1 MKVIFKIAE
10 EQRKSEKG
18 MKQLFNYICR
28 DKAVYKTCG
37 VGTPDEKKLAVDLFM
52 INKKRFK
59 KDVDEKY
66 RFLEHSMITFEA
78 GTDKDLIYKI
88 CEEFCEEA
96 YLEKGFNSFFVIH
109 EDKDN
114 PHAHILTDN
123 VNFLTGNM
131 LISLTEEQYKKSDKK
146 RQEKTEVV
154 VYEQRRELIQDICI
168 RNGYEIDEKEKYKY
182 MHEQKVKEGRTWL
195 KKNEFRT
202 IQDEKSW
209 RNVIKNKL
217 EEIYNREDLKEDN
230 IQDIAREY
238 GLQVTRHNADKK
250 SITFA
255 LTDEKGNP
263 SKKERIKLERLKEQE
278 QELLLRDDKTK
289 TNIFE
294 YDIFFKGREK
304 EEEKTR
310 EETIKVEA
318 PDDSHTELESDSK
331 TYNINK
337 TNNERNYIVDT
348 DEDKE
353 KDKKDFEKEKEYK
366 NKIEDFYE
374 KQEEIKANKIE
385 AQKKLDEQIK
395 ADEKNKLNKLDEA
408 NETLRRLSI
417 EEIERQERQE
427 KLKKARKYLFD
438 ELKDF
443 KVITDELEI
452 LDKENKIKYTEYNLY
467 NYNNAVVQVFESL
480 VNKIEFNNTEEEERG
495 KKIVK
500 NVYLF
505 SDKTSIKEN
514 LEALDELI
522 LDNKKYKEEKIEAP
536 DDSHTEL
543 ESDSKTY
550 NINKTNNERN
560 YIVDTDEDKEKD
572 KKDFEKEKEYKNK
585 IEDFYE
591 KQEEIKA
598 NKIEAQ
604 KKLDEQIKAD
614 EKNKLNKLDEA
625 NETLRRL
632 SIEEIERQERQ
643 EKLKKARKYLFDE
656 LKDFKVITDELE
668 ILDKE
673 NKIKYTEYNLYNY
686 NNAVVQVFESL
697 VNKIEFN
704 NTEEE
709 ERGKKIVKNVYL
721 FSDKTSIK
729 ENLEALDELILDNKK
744 YKEEKIEAP
753 DDSYTELGTDSKTY
767 NTSYEEEKI
776 EAPDNS
782 HTELESDST
791 TYNTSYEEEEK
802 VEAPDIDRILK
813 NIDLYEIVKTNEI
826 FDILPDFTIYNQDGT
841 LLYNSE
847 TQEINHSEASYYVK
861 DSKGEEYWDNMNFKD
876 IKEWSAIETLIVVC
890 GEEEYKGY
898 EDYAEKTIKNFLKN
912 NLDIAKALDNDKTL
926 ISNEEEIKLDKTED
940 KEIDF

>member
-536 DDSHTEL
+536 DDS
-543 ESDSKTY
+543 
-550 NINKTNNERN
+550 
-560 YIVDTDEDKEKD
+560 
-572 KKDFEKEKEYKNK
+572 
-585 IEDFYE
+585 
-591 KQEEIKA
+591 
-598 NKIEAQ
+598 
-604 KKLDEQIKAD
+604 
-614 EKNKLNKLDEA
+614 
-625 NETLRRL
+625 
-632 SIEEIERQERQ
+632 
-643 EKLKKARKYLFDE
+643 
-656 LKDFKVITDELE
+656 
-668 ILDKE
+668 
-673 NKIKYTEYNLYNY
+673 
-686 NNAVVQVFESL
+686 
-697 VNKIEFN
+697 
-704 NTEEE
+704 
-709 ERGKKIVKNVYL
+709 
-721 FSDKTSIK
+721 
-729 ENLEALDELILDNKK
+729 
-744 YKEEKIEAP
+744 
-753 DDSYTELGTDSKTY
+753 YTELGTDSKTY

-791 TYNTSYEEEEK
+791 TYNTSEEEKVEAPDDSYTELGTDTKTYNTSYEEEEK

>member
-18 MKQLFNYICR
+18 MKQLFNYIYR

-37 VGTPDEKKLAVDLFM
+37 VGVPDEKKLAVDLFM

-59 KDVDEKY
+59 KDVDEKF
-66 RFLEHSMITFEA
+66 RFLEHSIITFEA

-123 VNFLTGNM
+123 VNFITGNM
-131 LISLTEEQYKKSDKK
+131 LTSLTEKQYKSSDKK
-146 RQEKTEVV
+146 RQEKIEVV

-182 MHEQKVKEGRTWL
+182 MHQQKVKEGRTWL

-202 IQDEKSW
+202 IKDEKSW
-209 RNVIKNKL
+209 RNIIKNKL

-230 IQDIAREY
+230 IQDIAKEY
-238 GLQVTRHNADKK
+238 GLQVTRHNTDKK

-255 LTDEKGNP
+255 LVDEKGNP

-294 YDIFFKGREK
+294 YDIFFRGREK

-310 EETIKVEA
+310 EETIKIEA

-337 TNNERNYIVDT
+337 TNERNYIVDNN
-348 DEDKE
+348 EDKEKE

-374 KQEEIKANKIE
+374 KQEEIKKNKIE

-395 ADEKNKLNKLDEA
+395 TDEKNKLNKLDEA

-417 EEIERQERQE
+417 EEIERQKIEK
-427 KLKKARKYLFD
+427 KLKEARKYLFN

-443 KVITDELEI
+443 KVIIDELEI
-452 LDKENKIKYTEYNLY
+452 LDKEKKIKYTEYNLY

-505 SDKTSIKEN
+505 SDKTSIKES

-522 LDNKKYKEEKIEAP
+522 LDNKRYKEEKVEAPDNSYTELGTDTKTYNTYEEEKIEAP

-543 ESDSKTY
+543 
-550 NINKTNNERN
+550 
-560 YIVDTDEDKEKD
+560 
-572 KKDFEKEKEYKNK
+572 
-585 IEDFYE
+585 
-591 KQEEIKA
+591 
-598 NKIEAQ
+598 
-604 KKLDEQIKAD
+604 
-614 EKNKLNKLDEA
+614 
-625 NETLRRL
+625 
-632 SIEEIERQERQ
+632 
-643 EKLKKARKYLFDE
+643 
-656 LKDFKVITDELE
+656 
-668 ILDKE
+668 
-673 NKIKYTEYNLYNY
+673 
-686 NNAVVQVFESL
+686 
-697 VNKIEFN
+697 
-704 NTEEE
+704 
-709 ERGKKIVKNVYL
+709 
-721 FSDKTSIK
+721 
-729 ENLEALDELILDNKK
+729 
-744 YKEEKIEAP
+744 
-753 DDSYTELGTDSKTY
+753 GTDSTTY

-782 HTELESDST
+782 YTELGTDST
-791 TYNTSYEEEEK
+791 TYNTSYKEEK
-802 VEAPDIDRILK
+802 IEAPDIDKILK
-813 NIDLYEIVKTNEI
+813 NIDLYEIVKTNKI
-826 FDILPDFTIYNQDGT
+826 FDILPHFTIYNQDGT

-847 TQEINHSEASYYVK
+847 TEEINHSEASDYVK

-876 IKEWSAIETLIVVC
+876 IKQWSAIETLIVVC

-926 ISNEEEIKLDKTED
+926 ISNDKEEIKLNKRED
-940 KEIDF
+940 KEIDFN

>member
-37 VGTPDEKKLAVDLFM
+37 VGVPDEKNLAVDLFM

-59 KDVDEKY
+59 KDVDEKF

-123 VNFLTGNM
+123 VNFITGNM
-131 LISLTEEQYKKSDKK
+131 LTSLTEKQYKSSDKK
-146 RQEKTEVV
+146 RQEKIEVV

-182 MHEQKVKEGRTWL
+182 MHEQKVQEGRTWL

-202 IQDEKSW
+202 IKDEKSW
-209 RNVIKNKL
+209 RNIIKNKL

-230 IQDIAREY
+230 IQDIAKEY
-238 GLQVTRHNADKK
+238 GLQVTRHNTNKK

-289 TNIFE
+289 TNIFQ
-294 YDIFFKGREK
+294 YDIFFRGREK

-310 EETIKVEA
+310 EETIKIEA

-337 TNNERNYIVDT
+337 TNN
-348 DEDKE
+348 EDKE

-374 KQEEIKANKIE
+374 KQEEIKKNKIE

-395 ADEKNKLNKLDEA
+395 TDEKNKLNKLNEA

-417 EEIERQERQE
+417 EEIERQKIEK
-427 KLKKARKYLFD
+427 KLKEARKYLFN

-443 KVITDELEI
+443 KVIIDELEI
-452 LDKENKIKYTEYNLY
+452 LDKEKKIKYTEYNLY

-480 VNKIEFNNTEEEERG
+480 VNKIEFNNTKEEERG

-505 SDKTSIKEN
+505 SDKTSIKES

-522 LDNKKYKEEKIEAP
+522 LDNK
-536 DDSHTEL
+536 
-543 ESDSKTY
+543 
-550 NINKTNNERN
+550 R
-560 YIVDTDEDKEKD
+560 
-572 KKDFEKEKEYKNK
+572 
-585 IEDFYE
+585 
-591 KQEEIKA
+591 
-598 NKIEAQ
+598 
-604 KKLDEQIKAD
+604 
-614 EKNKLNKLDEA
+614 
-625 NETLRRL
+625 
-632 SIEEIERQERQ
+632 
-643 EKLKKARKYLFDE
+643 
-656 LKDFKVITDELE
+656 
-668 ILDKE
+668 
-673 NKIKYTEYNLYNY
+673 
-686 NNAVVQVFESL
+686 
-697 VNKIEFN
+697 
-704 NTEEE
+704 
-709 ERGKKIVKNVYL
+709 
-721 FSDKTSIK
+721 
-729 ENLEALDELILDNKK
+729 

-753 DDSYTELGTDSKTY
+753 DDSYTELGTDSTTYNTYKEEKVEAPDDSYTELGTDSKTY
-767 NTSYEEEKI
+767 NTYEEEKVEAPDNSYIELGTDSTTYNTYKEEKVEAPDNSYIELGTDSKTYNTYEEEKI

-782 HTELESDST
+782 YTELGTDSKTYNTYEEEKIEAPDNSYTELGTDST
-791 TYNTSYEEEEK
+791 TYNTYKEEK

-813 NIDLYEIVKTNEI
+813 NIDLYEIVKTNKI
-826 FDILPDFTIYNQDGT
+826 FDILPHFTIYNQDGT

-847 TQEINHSEASYYVK
+847 TQEINDSEASDYVK

-876 IKEWSAIETLIVVC
+876 IKKWSAIETLIVVS

-898 EDYAEKTIKNFLKN
+898 QDYAEKTIKNFLKN
-912 NLDIAKALDNDKTL
+912 NLDIAKALDKTL
-926 ISNEEEIKLDKTED
+926 ISNDKQEIKLNKTKD
-940 KEIDF
+940 KEIDFN

>member
-37 VGTPDEKKLAVDLFM
+37 VGVPDEKKLAVDLFM

-123 VNFLTGNM
+123 VNFITGNM
-131 LISLTEEQYKKSDKK
+131 LTSLTEKQYKSSDKK
-146 RQEKTEVV
+146 RQEKIEVV

-182 MHEQKVKEGRTWL
+182 MHEQKLKEGRTWL

-209 RNVIKNKL
+209 RNIIKNKL

-230 IQDIAREY
+230 IQDIAKEY
-238 GLQVTRHNADKK
+238 GLQVTRHNTDKK

-263 SKKERIKLERLKEQE
+263 SKERIKLERLKEQE

-294 YDIFFKGREK
+294 YDIFFRGREK

-310 EETIKVEA
+310 EETIKIEA

-337 TNNERNYIVDT
+337 TNERNYIVDT

-374 KQEEIKANKIE
+374 KQEEIKKNKIE

-395 ADEKNKLNKLDEA
+395 TDEKNKLNKLNEA

-417 EEIERQERQE
+417 EEIERQEIE
-427 KLKKARKYLFD
+427 KKLKKARKYLFD

-480 VNKIEFNNTEEEERG
+480 VNKIEFNNTKEEERG

-505 SDKTSIKEN
+505 SDKTSIKES

-522 LDNKKYKEEKIEAP
+522 LDNKRYKEEKVEAP
-536 DDSHTEL
+536 D
-543 ESDSKTY
+543 
-550 NINKTNNERN
+550 N
-560 YIVDTDEDKEKD
+560 
-572 KKDFEKEKEYKNK
+572 
-585 IEDFYE
+585 
-591 KQEEIKA
+591 
-598 NKIEAQ
+598 
-604 KKLDEQIKAD
+604 
-614 EKNKLNKLDEA
+614 
-625 NETLRRL
+625 
-632 SIEEIERQERQ
+632 
-643 EKLKKARKYLFDE
+643 
-656 LKDFKVITDELE
+656 
-668 ILDKE
+668 
-673 NKIKYTEYNLYNY
+673 
-686 NNAVVQVFESL
+686 
-697 VNKIEFN
+697 
-704 NTEEE
+704 
-709 ERGKKIVKNVYL
+709 
-721 FSDKTSIK
+721 
-729 ENLEALDELILDNKK
+729 
-744 YKEEKIEAP
+744 
-753 DDSYTELGTDSKTY
+753 SYTELGTDSKTY

-776 EAPDNS
+776 ETPDNS
-782 HTELESDST
+782 YIELGTDT
-791 TYNTSYEEEEK
+791 KTYNTSYEEEKIETPDNSYTELGTDSKTYNTYEEEK
-802 VEAPDIDRILK
+802 VEAPDIDKILK
-813 NIDLYEIVKTNEI
+813 NIDLYEIVKTNKI

-847 TQEINHSEASYYVK
+847 TQEINDSEASDYVK

-876 IKEWSAIETLIVVC
+876 IKEWSEIETLIVVS

-898 EDYAEKTIKNFLKN
+898 QDYAEKTIKNFLKN
-912 NLDIAKALDNDKTL
+912 NLDIAKALDKIL
-926 ISNEEEIKLDKTED
+926 ISNDKQEIKLNKTED
-940 KEIDF
+940 KEIDFFK

>member
-37 VGTPDEKKLAVDLFM
+37 VGVPDEKKLAVDLFM

-59 KDVDEKY
+59 KDVDEKF
-66 RFLEHSMITFEA
+66 RFLEHSIITFEA

-123 VNFLTGNM
+123 VNFITGNM
-131 LISLTEEQYKKSDKK
+131 LTSLTEKQYKSSDKK
-146 RQEKTEVV
+146 RQEKIEVV

-209 RNVIKNKL
+209 RNIIKNKL
-217 EEIYNREDLKEDN
+217 EEIYNREDLKENN
-230 IQDIAREY
+230 IQDIAKEY
-238 GLQVTRHNADKK
+238 GLQVTRHNTDKK

-255 LTDEKGNP
+255 LVDEKGNP

-337 TNNERNYIVDT
+337 TNNERNY
-348 DEDKE
+348 
-353 KDKKDFEKEKEYK
+353 
-366 NKIEDFYE
+366 
-374 KQEEIKANKIE
+374 
-385 AQKKLDEQIK
+385 
-395 ADEKNKLNKLDEA
+395 
-408 NETLRRLSI
+408 
-417 EEIERQERQE
+417 
-427 KLKKARKYLFD
+427 
-438 ELKDF
+438 
-443 KVITDELEI
+443 
-452 LDKENKIKYTEYNLY
+452 
-467 NYNNAVVQVFESL
+467 
-480 VNKIEFNNTEEEERG
+480 
-495 KKIVK
+495 
-500 NVYLF
+500 
-505 SDKTSIKEN
+505 
-514 LEALDELI
+514 
-522 LDNKKYKEEKIEAP
+522 
-536 DDSHTEL
+536 
-543 ESDSKTY
+543 
-550 NINKTNNERN
+550 
-560 YIVDTDEDKEKD
+560 VDTDEDKEKD

-791 TYNTSYEEEEK
+791 TYNTSEEEKVEAPDDSYTELGTDTKTYNTSYEEEEKVEAPDNSYTELGTDTKTYNTSYEEEEK

>member
-37 VGTPDEKKLAVDLFM
+37 VGVPDEKKLAVDLFM

-123 VNFLTGNM
+123 VNFITGNM
-131 LISLTEEQYKKSDKK
+131 LISLTEKQYKSSDKK
-146 RQEKTEVV
+146 RQEKIEVV

-209 RNVIKNKL
+209 RNIIKNKL

-238 GLQVTRHNADKK
+238 GLQVTRHNTDKK

-255 LTDEKGNP
+255 LVDEKGNP

-294 YDIFFKGREK
+294 YDIFFKGGEK

-318 PDDSHTELESDSK
+318 P
-331 TYNINK
+331 
-337 TNNERNYIVDT
+337 

-443 KVITDELEI
+443 KVITDELQI
-452 LDKENKIKYTEYNLY
+452 LDKENKIKYTEYNFY
-467 NYNNAVVQVFESL
+467 NYDKAVVQVFESL

-500 NVYLF
+500 NICAY
-505 SDKTSIKEN
+505 SGKTSIKEN

-522 LDNKKYKEEKIEAP
+522 SDNKKYKEEK
-536 DDSHTEL
+536 
-543 ESDSKTY
+543 
-550 NINKTNNERN
+550 
-560 YIVDTDEDKEKD
+560 V
-572 KKDFEKEKEYKNK
+572 
-585 IEDFYE
+585 
-591 KQEEIKA
+591 
-598 NKIEAQ
+598 
-604 KKLDEQIKAD
+604 
-614 EKNKLNKLDEA
+614 
-625 NETLRRL
+625 
-632 SIEEIERQERQ
+632 
-643 EKLKKARKYLFDE
+643 
-656 LKDFKVITDELE
+656 
-668 ILDKE
+668 
-673 NKIKYTEYNLYNY
+673 
-686 NNAVVQVFESL
+686 
-697 VNKIEFN
+697 
-704 NTEEE
+704 
-709 ERGKKIVKNVYL
+709 
-721 FSDKTSIK
+721 
-729 ENLEALDELILDNKK
+729 
-744 YKEEKIEAP
+744 EAP

-767 NTSYEEEKI
+767 NTSYEEE
-776 EAPDNS
+776 
-782 HTELESDST
+782 
-791 TYNTSYEEEEK
+791 EK
-802 VEAPDIDRILK
+802 VEAPDIDIDRILK

-898 EDYAEKTIKNFLKN
+898 QDYAEKTIKNFLKN

-926 ISNEEEIKLDKTED
+926 ISNKEEIKLDKTED
-940 KEIDF
+940 KEIDFLK

>member
-37 VGTPDEKKLAVDLFM
+37 VGVPDEKKLAVDLFM

-230 IQDIAREY
+230 IQDIAKEY
-238 GLQVTRHNADKK
+238 GLQVTRHNTDKK

-255 LTDEKGNP
+255 LVDEKGNP

-337 TNNERNYIVDT
+337 TNERNYIVDT

-374 KQEEIKANKIE
+374 KQEEIKKNKIE

-395 ADEKNKLNKLDEA
+395 TDEKNKLNKLDEA

-417 EEIERQERQE
+417 EEIERQERQQ
-427 KLKKARKYLFD
+427 KLKKARKYVFD

-443 KVITDELEI
+443 KVITDELQI
-452 LDKENKIKYTEYNLY
+452 LDKENKIKYTEYNFY

-522 LDNKKYKEEKIEAP
+522 LDNKKYKEEK
-536 DDSHTEL
+536 
-543 ESDSKTY
+543 
-550 NINKTNNERN
+550 
-560 YIVDTDEDKEKD
+560 V
-572 KKDFEKEKEYKNK
+572 
-585 IEDFYE
+585 
-591 KQEEIKA
+591 
-598 NKIEAQ
+598 
-604 KKLDEQIKAD
+604 
-614 EKNKLNKLDEA
+614 
-625 NETLRRL
+625 
-632 SIEEIERQERQ
+632 
-643 EKLKKARKYLFDE
+643 
-656 LKDFKVITDELE
+656 
-668 ILDKE
+668 
-673 NKIKYTEYNLYNY
+673 
-686 NNAVVQVFESL
+686 
-697 VNKIEFN
+697 
-704 NTEEE
+704 
-709 ERGKKIVKNVYL
+709 
-721 FSDKTSIK
+721 
-729 ENLEALDELILDNKK
+729 
-744 YKEEKIEAP
+744 EAP
-753 DDSYTELGTDSKTY
+753 DDSYTELGTDTKTY
-767 NTSYEEEKI
+767 NTSYK
-776 EAPDNS
+776 
-782 HTELESDST
+782 
-791 TYNTSYEEEEK
+791 EEK

-861 DSKGEEYWDNMNFKD
+861 DSKGEEFWDNMNFKD

-898 EDYAEKTIKNFLKN
+898 QDYAEKTIKNFLKN
-912 NLDIAKALDNDKTL
+912 NLDIAKALDDKTL
-926 ISNEEEIKLDKTED
+926 ISNDKEEIKLNKRED
-940 KEIDF
+940 KEIDFN

>member
-427 KLKKARKYLFD
+427 RQEKLKKARKYLFD

-452 LDKENKIKYTEYNLY
+452 LDKENKIKY
-467 NYNNAVVQVFESL
+467 
-480 VNKIEFNNTEEEERG
+480 TEEEERG

-522 LDNKKYKEEKIEAP
+522 LDNKKYKEEKVETP
-536 DDSHTEL
+536 DNSYTEL
-543 ESDSKTY
+543 GIDSKTY
-550 NINKTNNERN
+550 NTS
-560 YIVDTDEDKEKD
+560 Y
-572 KKDFEKEKEYKNK
+572 
-585 IEDFYE
+585 
-591 KQEEIKA
+591 
-598 NKIEAQ
+598 
-604 KKLDEQIKAD
+604 
-614 EKNKLNKLDEA
+614 
-625 NETLRRL
+625 
-632 SIEEIERQERQ
+632 
-643 EKLKKARKYLFDE
+643 
-656 LKDFKVITDELE
+656 
-668 ILDKE
+668 
-673 NKIKYTEYNLYNY
+673 
-686 NNAVVQVFESL
+686 
-697 VNKIEFN
+697 
-704 NTEEE
+704 EEE
-709 ERGKKIVKNVYL
+709 KV
-721 FSDKTSIK
+721 
-729 ENLEALDELILDNKK
+729 
-744 YKEEKIEAP
+744 EAP
-753 DDSYTELGTDSKTY
+753 DNSHTELGTDSKTY
-767 NTSYEEEKI
+767 NTS
-776 EAPDNS
+776 
-782 HTELESDST
+782 
-791 TYNTSYEEEEK
+791 EEEK

-813 NIDLYEIVKTNEI
+813 NIDIYEIVKTNKI
-826 FDILPDFTIYNQDGT
+826 FDILPHFTIYNQDGT

-847 TQEINHSEASYYVK
+847 TEEINHSEASDYVK
-861 DSKGEEYWDNMNFKD
+861 DSKGEEFWDNMNFKD

-898 EDYAEKTIKNFLKN
+898 QDYAEKTIKNFLKN

-926 ISNEEEIKLDKTED
+926 ISNDKEEIKLNKTED
-940 KEIDF
+940 KEIDFN

>member
-37 VGTPDEKKLAVDLFM
+37 VGVPDEKKLAVDLFM

-230 IQDIAREY
+230 IQDIVKEY
-238 GLQVTRHNADKK
+238 GLQVTRHNTDKK

-255 LTDEKGNP
+255 LVDEKGNP

-278 QELLLRDDKTK
+278 QEFLLRDDKTK

-337 TNNERNYIVDT
+337 TNERNYIVDT

-374 KQEEIKANKIE
+374 KQEEIKKNKIE

-395 ADEKNKLNKLDEA
+395 TDEKNKLNKLDEA

-417 EEIERQERQE
+417 EEIERQERQQ
-427 KLKKARKYLFD
+427 KLKKARKYVFD

-443 KVITDELEI
+443 KVITDELQI
-452 LDKENKIKYTEYNLY
+452 LDKENKIKYTEYNFY

-522 LDNKKYKEEKIEAP
+522 LDNKKYKEEK
-536 DDSHTEL
+536 
-543 ESDSKTY
+543 
-550 NINKTNNERN
+550 
-560 YIVDTDEDKEKD
+560 V
-572 KKDFEKEKEYKNK
+572 
-585 IEDFYE
+585 
-591 KQEEIKA
+591 
-598 NKIEAQ
+598 
-604 KKLDEQIKAD
+604 
-614 EKNKLNKLDEA
+614 
-625 NETLRRL
+625 
-632 SIEEIERQERQ
+632 
-643 EKLKKARKYLFDE
+643 
-656 LKDFKVITDELE
+656 
-668 ILDKE
+668 
-673 NKIKYTEYNLYNY
+673 
-686 NNAVVQVFESL
+686 
-697 VNKIEFN
+697 
-704 NTEEE
+704 
-709 ERGKKIVKNVYL
+709 
-721 FSDKTSIK
+721 
-729 ENLEALDELILDNKK
+729 
-744 YKEEKIEAP
+744 EAP

-767 NTSYEEEKI
+767 NTSYEEEEV

-782 HTELESDST
+782 YTELGTDT
-791 TYNTSYEEEEK
+791 KTYNTSYKEEK

-841 LLYNSE
+841 LLYNNE

-861 DSKGEEYWDNMNFKD
+861 DSKGEEFWDNMNFKD

-898 EDYAEKTIKNFLKN
+898 QDYAEKTIKNFLKN
-912 NLDIAKALDNDKTL
+912 NLDIAKALDDKTL
-926 ISNEEEIKLDKTED
+926 ISNDKEEIKLNKRED
-940 KEIDF
+940 KEIDFN

>member
-1 MKVIFKIAE
+1 MQVIYKIAE
-10 EQRKSEKG
+10 KQRKTRAG
-18 MKQLFNYICR
+18 FMQLMDYISR
-28 DKAVYKTCG
+28 DSFKTFG
-37 VGTPDEKKLAVDLFM
+37 VGTSD
-52 INKKRFK
+52 NKNIAIKH
-59 KDVDEKY
+59 Y
-66 RFLEHSMITFEA
+66 LSN
-78 GTDKDLIYKI
+78 KDLHKKNRDGKDRFTYHVMASFGVDVPIETVI
-88 CEEFCEEA
+88 EIMEEFCTDNF
-96 YLEKGFNSFFVIH
+96 YDKGFNSFFAIHTDTNNIHCHVI
-109 EDKDN
+109 
-114 PHAHILTDN
+114 ADN
-123 VNFLTGNM
+123 VNFETGNM
-131 LISLTEEQYKKSDKK
+131 IHSVTEKQYESMSQKKKDKA
-146 RQEKTEVV
+146 ETF
-154 VYEQRRELIQDICI
+154 VYEHQRKLFEDICI
-168 RNGYEIDEKEKYKY
+168 KHGLDISLEERYEY

-209 RNVIKNKL
+209 RNIIKNKL

-417 EEIERQERQE
+417 EEIERQEIQK
-427 KLKKARKYLFD
+427 KLKKAKKYLFD

-443 KVITDELEI
+443 KVITDELKI
-452 LDKENKIKYTEYNLY
+452 LDKENKIKYTEYNFY
-467 NYNNAVVQVFESL
+467 NYDKAVVQVFESL
-480 VNKIEFNNTEEEERG
+480 VNKIEFNNIEEEERG

-500 NVYLF
+500 NIYAY
-505 SDKTSIKEN
+505 SDKTSIKDN

-522 LDNKKYKEEKIEAP
+522 
-536 DDSHTEL
+536 S
-543 ESDSKTY
+543 
-550 NINKTNNERN
+550 
-560 YIVDTDEDKEKD
+560 
-572 KKDFEKEKEYKNK
+572 
-585 IEDFYE
+585 
-591 KQEEIKA
+591 
-598 NKIEAQ
+598 
-604 KKLDEQIKAD
+604 
-614 EKNKLNKLDEA
+614 
-625 NETLRRL
+625 
-632 SIEEIERQERQ
+632 
-643 EKLKKARKYLFDE
+643 
-656 LKDFKVITDELE
+656 
-668 ILDKE
+668 
-673 NKIKYTEYNLYNY
+673 
-686 NNAVVQVFESL
+686 
-697 VNKIEFN
+697 
-704 NTEEE
+704 
-709 ERGKKIVKNVYL
+709 
-721 FSDKTSIK
+721 
-729 ENLEALDELILDNKK
+729 DNKK

-753 DDSYTELGTDSKTY
+753 DDSY
-767 NTSYEEEKI
+767 I
-776 EAPDNS
+776 
-782 HTELESDST
+782 ELESDT
-791 TYNTSYEEEEK
+791 KTYNTSYEEEEK
-802 VEAPDIDRILK
+802 VEAPDDSYTELGTDTKTYNTSYKEEKVEAPDIDIDRILK

-876 IKEWSAIETLIVVC
+876 IKEWSEIETLIVVC

-912 NLDIAKALDNDKTL
+912 NLDIAKALDDKTL
-926 ISNEEEIKLDKTED
+926 ISNDKQEIKLDKMED
-940 KEIDF
+940 KEIDFN

>member
-37 VGTPDEKKLAVDLFM
+37 VGVPDEKKLAVDLFM

-230 IQDIAREY
+230 IQDIAKEY
-238 GLQVTRHNADKK
+238 GLQVTRHNTDKK

-255 LTDEKGNP
+255 LVDEKGNP

-536 DDSHTEL
+536 DDS
-543 ESDSKTY
+543 
-550 NINKTNNERN
+550 
-560 YIVDTDEDKEKD
+560 
-572 KKDFEKEKEYKNK
+572 
-585 IEDFYE
+585 
-591 KQEEIKA
+591 
-598 NKIEAQ
+598 
-604 KKLDEQIKAD
+604 
-614 EKNKLNKLDEA
+614 
-625 NETLRRL
+625 
-632 SIEEIERQERQ
+632 
-643 EKLKKARKYLFDE
+643 
-656 LKDFKVITDELE
+656 
-668 ILDKE
+668 
-673 NKIKYTEYNLYNY
+673 
-686 NNAVVQVFESL
+686 
-697 VNKIEFN
+697 
-704 NTEEE
+704 
-709 ERGKKIVKNVYL
+709 
-721 FSDKTSIK
+721 
-729 ENLEALDELILDNKK
+729 
-744 YKEEKIEAP
+744 
-753 DDSYTELGTDSKTY
+753 YTELGTDSKTY

-791 TYNTSYEEEEK
+791 TYNTSEEEKVEAPDDSYTELGTDTKTYNTSYEEEEKVEAPDNSYTELGTDTKTYNTSYEEEEK
-802 VEAPDIDRILK
+802 VEAPDIELK

>member
-37 VGTPDEKKLAVDLFM
+37 VGVPDEKKLAVDLFM

-59 KDVDEKY
+59 KDIDEKF

-123 VNFLTGNM
+123 VNFITGNM
-131 LISLTEEQYKKSDKK
+131 LTSLTEKQYKSSDKK
-146 RQEKTEVV
+146 RQEKIEVV

-209 RNVIKNKL
+209 RNIIKNKL
-217 EEIYNREDLKEDN
+217 EEIYNREDLKENN
-230 IQDIAREY
+230 IQDIAKEY
-238 GLQVTRHNADKK
+238 GLQVTRHNTDKK

-255 LTDEKGNP
+255 LVDEKGNP

-294 YDIFFKGREK
+294 YDIFFRGREK

-310 EETIKVEA
+310 EETI
-318 PDDSHTELESDSK
+318 
-331 TYNINK
+331 
-337 TNNERNYIVDT
+337 
-348 DEDKE
+348 
-353 KDKKDFEKEKEYK
+353 
-366 NKIEDFYE
+366 
-374 KQEEIKANKIE
+374 
-385 AQKKLDEQIK
+385 
-395 ADEKNKLNKLDEA
+395 
-408 NETLRRLSI
+408 
-417 EEIERQERQE
+417 
-427 KLKKARKYLFD
+427 
-438 ELKDF
+438 
-443 KVITDELEI
+443 
-452 LDKENKIKYTEYNLY
+452 
-467 NYNNAVVQVFESL
+467 
-480 VNKIEFNNTEEEERG
+480 
-495 KKIVK
+495 
-500 NVYLF
+500 
-505 SDKTSIKEN
+505 
-514 LEALDELI
+514 
-522 LDNKKYKEEKIEAP
+522 KIEAP

-591 KQEEIKA
+591 KQEEIKK

-604 KKLDEQIKAD
+604 KKLDEQIKTD
-614 EKNKLNKLDEA
+614 EKNKLNKLNEA

-632 SIEEIERQERQ
+632 SIEEIERQEIQ
-643 EKLKKARKYLFDE
+643 KKLKKAREYVFDK
-656 LKDFKVITDELE
+656 LKDFKIITDELE

-673 NKIKYTEYNLYNY
+673 KKIKYTEYNLYNY

-709 ERGKKIVKNVYL
+709 KRGKKIVKNVYL

-753 DDSYTELGTDSKTY
+753 DNSYTELGTDTKTY

-782 HTELESDST
+782 YTELETDSK
-791 TYNTSYEEEEK
+791 TYNTYKEEK
-802 VEAPDIDRILK
+802 VEAPNNSYTELGTDSKTYNTYKEEKVEAPNNSYTELGTDSKTYNTYKEEKIEAPDIDIDRILK
-813 NIDLYEIVKTNEI
+813 NIDIYEIVKTNKI
-826 FDILPDFTIYNQDGT
+826 FDILPDFTIYNHEGT
-841 LLYNSE
+841 LLYNNQTE
-847 TQEINHSEASYYVK
+847 EINHSEASDYVK
-861 DSKGEEYWDNMNFKD
+861 DSKGEEYWNNMNFKD

-898 EDYAEKTIKNFLKN
+898 QDYAEKTIKNFLKN
-912 NLDIAKALDNDKTL
+912 NLDIAKALDKTL
-926 ISNEEEIKLDKTED
+926 ISNDKQEIKLNKTED
-940 KEIDF
+940 KEIDFFK

>member
-37 VGTPDEKKLAVDLFM
+37 VGVPDEKKLAVDLFM

-123 VNFLTGNM
+123 VNFITGNM
-131 LISLTEEQYKKSDKK
+131 LISLTEKQYKSSDKK
-146 RQEKTEVV
+146 RQEKIEVV

-209 RNVIKNKL
+209 RNIIKNKL

-238 GLQVTRHNADKK
+238 GLQVTRHNTDKK

-255 LTDEKGNP
+255 LVDEKGNP

-294 YDIFFKGREK
+294 YDIFFKGGEK

-318 PDDSHTELESDSK
+318 P
-331 TYNINK
+331 
-337 TNNERNYIVDT
+337 

-443 KVITDELEI
+443 KVITDELQI
-452 LDKENKIKYTEYNLY
+452 LDKENKIKYTEYNFY
-467 NYNNAVVQVFESL
+467 NYDKAVVQVFESL

-500 NVYLF
+500 NICAY
-505 SDKTSIKEN
+505 SGKTSIKEN

-522 LDNKKYKEEKIEAP
+522 SDNKKYKEEKVEAP
-536 DDSHTEL
+536 DDSYTEL
-543 ESDSKTY
+543 GTDSKTY
-550 NINKTNNERN
+550 NTS
-560 YIVDTDEDKEKD
+560 Y
-572 KKDFEKEKEYKNK
+572 
-585 IEDFYE
+585 
-591 KQEEIKA
+591 
-598 NKIEAQ
+598 
-604 KKLDEQIKAD
+604 
-614 EKNKLNKLDEA
+614 
-625 NETLRRL
+625 
-632 SIEEIERQERQ
+632 
-643 EKLKKARKYLFDE
+643 
-656 LKDFKVITDELE
+656 
-668 ILDKE
+668 
-673 NKIKYTEYNLYNY
+673 
-686 NNAVVQVFESL
+686 
-697 VNKIEFN
+697 
-704 NTEEE
+704 EEE
-709 ERGKKIVKNVYL
+709 EKVEAPDDSYTELGT
-721 FSDKTSIK
+721 DTKTYNTSY
-729 ENLEALDELILDNKK
+729 EE
-744 YKEEKIEAP
+744 EEKVEAPDDSYTELGTDTKTYNTSYEEEEKVEAP

-767 NTSYEEEKI
+767 NTSYEEEKV
-776 EAPDNS
+776 ETPDNS
-782 HTELESDST
+782 YAELGTDST
-791 TYNTSYEEEEK
+791 TYNTSYEEEK
-802 VEAPDIDRILK
+802 IEAPDIDKILK
-813 NIDLYEIVKTNEI
+813 NIDLYEIVKTNKI
-826 FDILPDFTIYNQDGT
+826 FDILPHFTIYNQDGT

-847 TQEINHSEASYYVK
+847 TEEINHSEASDYVK

-876 IKEWSAIETLIVVC
+876 IKEWSEIETLIVVC

-912 NLDIAKALDNDKTL
+912 NLDIAKALDDKTL
-926 ISNEEEIKLDKTED
+926 ISNDKQEIKLDKMED
-940 KEIDF
+940 KEIDFN

>member
-37 VGTPDEKKLAVDLFM
+37 VGVPDEKKLAVDLFM

-59 KDVDEKY
+59 KDIDEKF

-230 IQDIAREY
+230 IQDIAKEY
-238 GLQVTRHNADKK
+238 GLQVTRHNTDKK

-255 LTDEKGNP
+255 LVDEKGNP

-331 TYNINK
+331 TYNIN
-337 TNNERNYIVDT
+337 DT

-374 KQEEIKANKIE
+374 KQEEIKKNKIE

-395 ADEKNKLNKLDEA
+395 TDEKNKLNKLDEA

-417 EEIERQERQE
+417 EEIERQETE
-427 KLKKARKYLFD
+427 KKLKKARKYLFD

-452 LDKENKIKYTEYNLY
+452 LDKENKIKYTEYNFY
-467 NYNNAVVQVFESL
+467 NYDKAVVQVFESL

-500 NVYLF
+500 NICAY
-505 SDKTSIKEN
+505 SHKTSIKEN

-522 LDNKKYKEEKIEAP
+522 SDNKKYKEEKVEAP
-536 DDSHTEL
+536 D
-543 ESDSKTY
+543 
-550 NINKTNNERN
+550 N
-560 YIVDTDEDKEKD
+560 
-572 KKDFEKEKEYKNK
+572 
-585 IEDFYE
+585 
-591 KQEEIKA
+591 
-598 NKIEAQ
+598 
-604 KKLDEQIKAD
+604 
-614 EKNKLNKLDEA
+614 
-625 NETLRRL
+625 
-632 SIEEIERQERQ
+632 
-643 EKLKKARKYLFDE
+643 
-656 LKDFKVITDELE
+656 
-668 ILDKE
+668 
-673 NKIKYTEYNLYNY
+673 
-686 NNAVVQVFESL
+686 
-697 VNKIEFN
+697 
-704 NTEEE
+704 
-709 ERGKKIVKNVYL
+709 
-721 FSDKTSIK
+721 
-729 ENLEALDELILDNKK
+729 
-744 YKEEKIEAP
+744 
-753 DDSYTELGTDSKTY
+753 SYTELGTDTKTYNTSYEEEKVEAPDNSYTELETDTKTY

-776 EAPDNS
+776 ETPDDS
-782 HTELESDST
+782 YTELGTDST
-791 TYNTSYEEEEK
+791 TYNTSYEEEK
-802 VEAPDIDRILK
+802 IEAPDIDRILK
-813 NIDLYEIVKTNEI
+813 NIDLYEIVKTNKI
-826 FDILPDFTIYNQDGT
+826 FDILPHFTIYNQDGT

-847 TQEINHSEASYYVK
+847 TQEINDSEASDYVK

-876 IKEWSAIETLIVVC
+876 IKEWSEIETLIVVC

-940 KEIDF
+940 KEIDFN

>member
-37 VGTPDEKKLAVDLFM
+37 VGVPDEKKLAVDLFM

-59 KDVDEKY
+59 KDTDEKF
-66 RFLEHSMITFEA
+66 RFLEHSIITFEA

-88 CEEFCEEA
+88 TEEFCEEA

-182 MHEQKVKEGRTWL
+182 MHEQKQKEGRTWL

-209 RNVIKNKL
+209 RNIIKNKL

-230 IQDIAREY
+230 IQDIVKEY
-238 GLQVTRHNADKK
+238 GLQVTRHNTDKK

-255 LTDEKGNP
+255 LVDEKGNP

-278 QELLLRDDKTK
+278 QELLLRDDKSKSK

-310 EETIKVEA
+310 EETIKIEA

-331 TYNINK
+331 TYNIN
-337 TNNERNYIVDT
+337 DT

-374 KQEEIKANKIE
+374 KQEEIKKNKIE

-395 ADEKNKLNKLDEA
+395 TDEKNKLNKLDEA

-417 EEIERQERQE
+417 EEIERQQ

-443 KVITDELEI
+443 KVITDELQI
-452 LDKENKIKYTEYNLY
+452 LDKENKIKYTEYNFY
-467 NYNNAVVQVFESL
+467 NYDKAVVQVFESL

-500 NVYLF
+500 NICAY
-505 SDKTSIKEN
+505 SHKTSIKEN

-522 LDNKKYKEEKIEAP
+522 
-536 DDSHTEL
+536 S
-543 ESDSKTY
+543 
-550 NINKTNNERN
+550 
-560 YIVDTDEDKEKD
+560 
-572 KKDFEKEKEYKNK
+572 
-585 IEDFYE
+585 
-591 KQEEIKA
+591 
-598 NKIEAQ
+598 
-604 KKLDEQIKAD
+604 
-614 EKNKLNKLDEA
+614 
-625 NETLRRL
+625 
-632 SIEEIERQERQ
+632 
-643 EKLKKARKYLFDE
+643 
-656 LKDFKVITDELE
+656 
-668 ILDKE
+668 
-673 NKIKYTEYNLYNY
+673 
-686 NNAVVQVFESL
+686 
-697 VNKIEFN
+697 
-704 NTEEE
+704 
-709 ERGKKIVKNVYL
+709 
-721 FSDKTSIK
+721 
-729 ENLEALDELILDNKK
+729 DNKK

-753 DDSYTELGTDSKTY
+753 DDSYTELGTDSTTYNTSYEEEKVEAPDDSYTELGTDTKTY
-767 NTSYEEEKI
+767 NTSYEEEKV
-776 EAPDNS
+776 EAPDDS
-782 HTELESDST
+782 HTELGTDSKT
-791 TYNTSYEEEEK
+791 YNTSYEEEKVETPDDSYTELGTDSKTYNTSYEEEEK
-802 VEAPDIDRILK
+802 VEAPDIDIDRILK
-813 NIDLYEIVKTNEI
+813 NIDLYEIVKTNKI
-826 FDILPDFTIYNQDGT
+826 FDILPHFTIYNQDGT

-847 TQEINHSEASYYVK
+847 TEEINHSEASDYVK
-861 DSKGEEYWDNMNFKD
+861 DSKGEEFWDNMNFKD

-890 GEEEYKGY
+890 GEEEYRGY

-912 NLDIAKALDNDKTL
+912 NLDIAKALDDKTL
-926 ISNEEEIKLDKTED
+926 ISNDKEEIKLNKTED
-940 KEIDF
+940 KEIDFN

>member
-37 VGTPDEKKLAVDLFM
+37 VGVPDEKNLAVDLFM

-59 KDVDEKY
+59 KDVDEKF

-123 VNFLTGNM
+123 VNFITGNM
-131 LISLTEEQYKKSDKK
+131 LTSLTEKQYKSSDKK
-146 RQEKTEVV
+146 RQEKIEVV

-182 MHEQKVKEGRTWL
+182 MHEQKVQEGRTWL

-202 IQDEKSW
+202 IKDEKSW
-209 RNVIKNKL
+209 RNIIKNKL

-230 IQDIAREY
+230 IQDIAKEY
-238 GLQVTRHNADKK
+238 GLQVTRHNTNKK

-289 TNIFE
+289 TNIFQ
-294 YDIFFKGREK
+294 YDIFFRGREK

-310 EETIKVEA
+310 EETIKIEA

-337 TNNERNYIVDT
+337 TNN
-348 DEDKE
+348 EDKE

-374 KQEEIKANKIE
+374 KQEEIKKNKIE

-395 ADEKNKLNKLDEA
+395 TDEKNKLNKLNEA

-417 EEIERQERQE
+417 EEIERQKIEK
-427 KLKKARKYLFD
+427 KLKEARKYLFN

-443 KVITDELEI
+443 KVIIDELEI
-452 LDKENKIKYTEYNLY
+452 LDKEKKIKYTEYNLY

-480 VNKIEFNNTEEEERG
+480 VNKIEFNNTKEEERG

-505 SDKTSIKEN
+505 SDKTSIKES

-522 LDNKKYKEEKIEAP
+522 LDNK
-536 DDSHTEL
+536 
-543 ESDSKTY
+543 
-550 NINKTNNERN
+550 R
-560 YIVDTDEDKEKD
+560 
-572 KKDFEKEKEYKNK
+572 
-585 IEDFYE
+585 
-591 KQEEIKA
+591 
-598 NKIEAQ
+598 
-604 KKLDEQIKAD
+604 
-614 EKNKLNKLDEA
+614 
-625 NETLRRL
+625 
-632 SIEEIERQERQ
+632 
-643 EKLKKARKYLFDE
+643 
-656 LKDFKVITDELE
+656 
-668 ILDKE
+668 
-673 NKIKYTEYNLYNY
+673 
-686 NNAVVQVFESL
+686 
-697 VNKIEFN
+697 
-704 NTEEE
+704 
-709 ERGKKIVKNVYL
+709 
-721 FSDKTSIK
+721 
-729 ENLEALDELILDNKK
+729 

-753 DDSYTELGTDSKTY
+753 DDSYTELGTDSTTY
-767 NTSYEEEKI
+767 NTYEEEKI

-782 HTELESDST
+782 YTELGTDSKTYNTYEEEKVEAPDNSYIELGTDST
-791 TYNTSYEEEEK
+791 TYNTYEEEKIEAPDNSYTELGTDSKTYNTYEEEK
-802 VEAPDIDRILK
+802 VEAPDNSYTELGTDSKTYNTYEEEKVEAPDNSYIELGTDSTTYNTYEEEKIEAPDIDRILK
-813 NIDLYEIVKTNEI
+813 NIDLYEIVKTNKI
-826 FDILPDFTIYNQDGT
+826 FDILPHFTIYNQDGT

-847 TQEINHSEASYYVK
+847 TQEINDSEASDYVK

-876 IKEWSAIETLIVVC
+876 IKKWSAIETLIVVS

-898 EDYAEKTIKNFLKN
+898 QDYAEKTIKNFLKN
-912 NLDIAKALDNDKTL
+912 NLDIAKALDKTL
-926 ISNEEEIKLDKTED
+926 ISNDKQEIKLNKTKD
-940 KEIDF
+940 KEIDFN

>member
-37 VGTPDEKKLAVDLFM
+37 VGVPDEKKLAVDLFM

-59 KDVDEKY
+59 KDIDEKF

-88 CEEFCEEA
+88 TEQFCEEA

-168 RNGYEIDEKEKYKY
+168 RNGYQIDEKEKYKY

-230 IQDIAREY
+230 IQDIAKEY
-238 GLQVTRHNADKK
+238 GLQVTRHNTDKK

-255 LTDEKGNP
+255 LVDEKGNP

-278 QELLLRDDKTK
+278 QELLLRNDKTK

-310 EETIKVEA
+310 EKTIKVEA
-318 PDDSHTELESDSK
+318 PDDSHTELGTDTK
-331 TYNINK
+331 TYNIN
-337 TNNERNYIVDT
+337 DT

-374 KQEEIKANKIE
+374 KQEEIKKNKIE

-395 ADEKNKLNKLDEA
+395 TDEKNKLNKLDEA

-417 EEIERQERQE
+417 EEIERQETE
-427 KLKKARKYLFD
+427 KKLKKARKYVFD

-443 KVITDELEI
+443 KVITDELQI
-452 LDKENKIKYTEYNLY
+452 LDKENKIKYTEYNFY

-536 DDSHTEL
+536 DNSH
-543 ESDSKTY
+543 
-550 NINKTNNERN
+550 
-560 YIVDTDEDKEKD
+560 
-572 KKDFEKEKEYKNK
+572 
-585 IEDFYE
+585 
-591 KQEEIKA
+591 
-598 NKIEAQ
+598 
-604 KKLDEQIKAD
+604 
-614 EKNKLNKLDEA
+614 
-625 NETLRRL
+625 
-632 SIEEIERQERQ
+632 
-643 EKLKKARKYLFDE
+643 
-656 LKDFKVITDELE
+656 
-668 ILDKE
+668 
-673 NKIKYTEYNLYNY
+673 
-686 NNAVVQVFESL
+686 
-697 VNKIEFN
+697 
-704 NTEEE
+704 
-709 ERGKKIVKNVYL
+709 
-721 FSDKTSIK
+721 
-729 ENLEALDELILDNKK
+729 
-744 YKEEKIEAP
+744 
-753 DDSYTELGTDSKTY
+753 TELGTDTKTY

-782 HTELESDST
+782 HTELGTDT
-791 TYNTSYEEEEK
+791 KTYNTSYEEEKIEAPDDSYTELGTDTKTYNTSYEEEEKIEAPDNSHTELGTDTKTYNTSYKEEK

-826 FDILPDFTIYNQDGT
+826 FDILPHFTIYNQDGI

-861 DSKGEEYWDNMNFKD
+861 DSKGEEFWDNMNFKD

-898 EDYAEKTIKNFLKN
+898 QDYAEKTIKNFLKN
-912 NLDIAKALDNDKTL
+912 NLDIAKALDDKTL
-926 ISNEEEIKLDKTED
+926 ISNDKEEIKLNKRED
-940 KEIDF
+940 KEIDFN

>member
-37 VGTPDEKKLAVDLFM
+37 VGVPDEKKLAVDLFM

-59 KDVDEKY
+59 KDIDEKF

-230 IQDIAREY
+230 IQDIAKEY
-238 GLQVTRHNADKK
+238 GLQVTRHNTDKK

-255 LTDEKGNP
+255 LVDEKGNP

-337 TNNERNYIVDT
+337 TNERNYIVDT

-374 KQEEIKANKIE
+374 KQEEIKKNKIE

-395 ADEKNKLNKLDEA
+395 TDEKNKLNKLDEA

-417 EEIERQERQE
+417 EEIERQETE
-427 KLKKARKYLFD
+427 KKLKKARKYLFD

-443 KVITDELEI
+443 KVITDELQI

-514 LEALDELI
+514 LKALDELI
-522 LDNKKYKEEKIEAP
+522 LDNKKYKEEKVEAP
-536 DDSHTEL
+536 DDSYTEL
-543 ESDSKTY
+543 GTDTKTY
-550 NINKTNNERN
+550 NTS
-560 YIVDTDEDKEKD
+560 Y
-572 KKDFEKEKEYKNK
+572 
-585 IEDFYE
+585 
-591 KQEEIKA
+591 
-598 NKIEAQ
+598 
-604 KKLDEQIKAD
+604 
-614 EKNKLNKLDEA
+614 
-625 NETLRRL
+625 
-632 SIEEIERQERQ
+632 
-643 EKLKKARKYLFDE
+643 
-656 LKDFKVITDELE
+656 
-668 ILDKE
+668 
-673 NKIKYTEYNLYNY
+673 
-686 NNAVVQVFESL
+686 
-697 VNKIEFN
+697 
-704 NTEEE
+704 EEE
-709 ERGKKIVKNVYL
+709 KV
-721 FSDKTSIK
+721 
-729 ENLEALDELILDNKK
+729 
-744 YKEEKIEAP
+744 EAP
-753 DDSYTELGTDSKTY
+753 DDSYTELGTDSTTY
-767 NTSYEEEKI
+767 NTYEEEKI
-776 EAPDNS
+776 
-782 HTELESDST
+782 
-791 TYNTSYEEEEK
+791 
-802 VEAPDIDRILK
+802 EAPDIDRILK
-813 NIDLYEIVKTNEI
+813 NIDLYEIVKTNKI
-826 FDILPDFTIYNQDGT
+826 FDILPHFTIYNQDGT

-847 TQEINHSEASYYVK
+847 TEEINHSEASDYVK
-861 DSKGEEYWDNMNFKD
+861 DSKGEEFWDNMNFKD
-876 IKEWSAIETLIVVC
+876 IKEWSEIETLIVVC

-898 EDYAEKTIKNFLKN
+898 QDYAEKTIKNFLKN
-912 NLDIAKALDNDKTL
+912 NLDIAKALDDKTL
-926 ISNEEEIKLDKTED
+926 ISNDKEEIKLNKRED
-940 KEIDF
+940 KEIDFN

>member
-37 VGTPDEKKLAVDLFM
+37 VGVPDEKKLAVDLFM

-59 KDVDEKY
+59 KDVDEKF
-66 RFLEHSMITFEA
+66 RFLEHSIITFEA

-123 VNFLTGNM
+123 VNFITGNM
-131 LISLTEEQYKKSDKK
+131 LTSLTEKQYKSSDKK
-146 RQEKTEVV
+146 RQEKIEVV

-168 RNGYEIDEKEKYKY
+168 RNGYEIGEKEKYKY

-209 RNVIKNKL
+209 RNIIKNKL
-217 EEIYNREDLKEDN
+217 EEIYNREDLKENN
-230 IQDIAREY
+230 IQDIAKEY
-238 GLQVTRHNADKK
+238 GLQVTRHNTDKK

-255 LTDEKGNP
+255 LVDEKGNP

-294 YDIFFKGREK
+294 YDIFFRGREK

-310 EETIKVEA
+310 EETI
-318 PDDSHTELESDSK
+318 
-331 TYNINK
+331 
-337 TNNERNYIVDT
+337 
-348 DEDKE
+348 
-353 KDKKDFEKEKEYK
+353 
-366 NKIEDFYE
+366 
-374 KQEEIKANKIE
+374 
-385 AQKKLDEQIK
+385 
-395 ADEKNKLNKLDEA
+395 
-408 NETLRRLSI
+408 
-417 EEIERQERQE
+417 
-427 KLKKARKYLFD
+427 
-438 ELKDF
+438 
-443 KVITDELEI
+443 
-452 LDKENKIKYTEYNLY
+452 
-467 NYNNAVVQVFESL
+467 
-480 VNKIEFNNTEEEERG
+480 
-495 KKIVK
+495 
-500 NVYLF
+500 
-505 SDKTSIKEN
+505 
-514 LEALDELI
+514 
-522 LDNKKYKEEKIEAP
+522 KIEAP

-560 YIVDTDEDKEKD
+560 YIVDTDEVKEKD

-591 KQEEIKA
+591 KQEEIKK

-604 KKLDEQIKAD
+604 KKLDEQIKTD
-614 EKNKLNKLDEA
+614 EKNKLNKLNEA

-632 SIEEIERQERQ
+632 SIEEIERQKIEK
-643 EKLKKARKYLFDE
+643 KLKEARKYLFNE

-673 NKIKYTEYNLYNY
+673 KKIKYTEYNLYNY

-704 NTEEE
+704 NTKEE

-729 ENLEALDELILDNKK
+729 ESLEALDELILDNKR
-744 YKEEKIEAP
+744 YK
-753 DDSYTELGTDSKTY
+753 
-767 NTSYEEEKI
+767 EEKI

-782 HTELESDST
+782 HTELGTDSK
-791 TYNTSYEEEEK
+791 TYNTYEEEK
-802 VEAPDIDRILK
+802 IEAPDIDRILK
-813 NIDLYEIVKTNEI
+813 NIDLYEIVKTNKI

-841 LLYNSE
+841 LLYNSQ
-847 TQEINHSEASYYVK
+847 TQEINDSEASDYVK

-898 EDYAEKTIKNFLKN
+898 QDYAEKTIKNFLKN
-912 NLDIAKALDNDKTL
+912 NLDIAKALDKTL
-926 ISNEEEIKLDKTED
+926 ISNDKQEIKLNKTED
-940 KEIDF
+940 KEIDFFK

>member
-37 VGTPDEKKLAVDLFM
+37 VGVPDEKKLAVDLFM

-230 IQDIAREY
+230 IQDIAKEY
-238 GLQVTRHNADKK
+238 GLQVTRHNTDKK

-255 LTDEKGNP
+255 LVDEKGNP

-337 TNNERNYIVDT
+337 TNERNYIVDT

-374 KQEEIKANKIE
+374 KQEEIKKNKIE

-395 ADEKNKLNKLDEA
+395 TDEKNKLNKLDEA

-417 EEIERQERQE
+417 EEIERQETE
-427 KLKKARKYLFD
+427 KKLKKARKYLFD

-443 KVITDELEI
+443 KVITDELQI

-522 LDNKKYKEEKIEAP
+522 LDNKKYKEEK
-536 DDSHTEL
+536 
-543 ESDSKTY
+543 
-550 NINKTNNERN
+550 
-560 YIVDTDEDKEKD
+560 V
-572 KKDFEKEKEYKNK
+572 
-585 IEDFYE
+585 
-591 KQEEIKA
+591 
-598 NKIEAQ
+598 
-604 KKLDEQIKAD
+604 
-614 EKNKLNKLDEA
+614 
-625 NETLRRL
+625 
-632 SIEEIERQERQ
+632 
-643 EKLKKARKYLFDE
+643 
-656 LKDFKVITDELE
+656 
-668 ILDKE
+668 
-673 NKIKYTEYNLYNY
+673 
-686 NNAVVQVFESL
+686 
-697 VNKIEFN
+697 
-704 NTEEE
+704 
-709 ERGKKIVKNVYL
+709 
-721 FSDKTSIK
+721 
-729 ENLEALDELILDNKK
+729 
-744 YKEEKIEAP
+744 EAP
-753 DDSYTELGTDSKTY
+753 DDSYTELGTDS
-767 NTSYEEEKI
+767 
-776 EAPDNS
+776 
-782 HTELESDST
+782 T
-791 TYNTSYEEEEK
+791 TYNTYEEEK

-813 NIDLYEIVKTNEI
+813 NIDLYEIVKTNKI
-826 FDILPDFTIYNQDGT
+826 FDILPHFTIYNQDGT
-841 LLYNSE
+841 LLYNSNSE
-847 TQEINHSEASYYVK
+847 TEEINHSEASDYVK
-861 DSKGEEYWDNMNFKD
+861 DSKGEEFWDNMNFKD
-876 IKEWSAIETLIVVC
+876 IKEWSEIETLIVVC

-898 EDYAEKTIKNFLKN
+898 QDYAEKTIKNFLKN
-912 NLDIAKALDNDKTL
+912 NLDIAKALDDKTL
-926 ISNEEEIKLDKTED
+926 ISNDKEEIKLNKRED
-940 KEIDF
+940 KEIDFN

>member
-1 MKVIFKIAE
+1 MQVIYKIAE
-10 EQRKSEKG
+10 KQRKTRAG
-18 MKQLFNYICR
+18 FMQLMDYISR
-28 DKAVYKTCG
+28 DSFKTFG
-37 VGTPDEKKLAVDLFM
+37 VGTSD
-52 INKKRFK
+52 NKNIAIKH
-59 KDVDEKY
+59 Y
-66 RFLEHSMITFEA
+66 LSN
-78 GTDKDLIYKI
+78 KDLHKKNRDGKDRFTYHVMASFGVDVPIETVI
-88 CEEFCEEA
+88 EIMEEFCTDNF
-96 YLEKGFNSFFVIH
+96 YDKGFNSFFAIHTDTNNIHCHVI
-109 EDKDN
+109 
-114 PHAHILTDN
+114 ADN
-123 VNFLTGNM
+123 VNFETGNM
-131 LISLTEEQYKKSDKK
+131 IHSVTEKQYESMSQKKKDKA
-146 RQEKTEVV
+146 ETF
-154 VYEQRRELIQDICI
+154 VYEHQRKLFEDICI
-168 RNGYEIDEKEKYKY
+168 KHGLDISLEERYEY

-230 IQDIAREY
+230 IQDIAKEY
-238 GLQVTRHNADKK
+238 GLQVTRHNTDKK

-255 LTDEKGNP
+255 LVDEKGNP

-318 PDDSHTELESDSK
+318 PEDSHTELESDSK

-337 TNNERNYIVDT
+337 TNERNYIVDT

-374 KQEEIKANKIE
+374 KQEEIKKNKIE

-395 ADEKNKLNKLDEA
+395 TDEKNKLNKLDEA

-417 EEIERQERQE
+417 EEIERQETE
-427 KLKKARKYLFD
+427 KKLKKARKYLFD

-443 KVITDELEI
+443 KVITDELQI

-522 LDNKKYKEEKIEAP
+522 LDNKKYKEEK
-536 DDSHTEL
+536 
-543 ESDSKTY
+543 
-550 NINKTNNERN
+550 
-560 YIVDTDEDKEKD
+560 V
-572 KKDFEKEKEYKNK
+572 
-585 IEDFYE
+585 
-591 KQEEIKA
+591 
-598 NKIEAQ
+598 
-604 KKLDEQIKAD
+604 
-614 EKNKLNKLDEA
+614 
-625 NETLRRL
+625 
-632 SIEEIERQERQ
+632 
-643 EKLKKARKYLFDE
+643 
-656 LKDFKVITDELE
+656 
-668 ILDKE
+668 
-673 NKIKYTEYNLYNY
+673 
-686 NNAVVQVFESL
+686 
-697 VNKIEFN
+697 
-704 NTEEE
+704 
-709 ERGKKIVKNVYL
+709 
-721 FSDKTSIK
+721 
-729 ENLEALDELILDNKK
+729 
-744 YKEEKIEAP
+744 EAP
-753 DDSYTELGTDSKTY
+753 DDSYTELGTDS
-767 NTSYEEEKI
+767 
-776 EAPDNS
+776 
-782 HTELESDST
+782 T
-791 TYNTSYEEEEK
+791 TYNTYEEEK

-813 NIDLYEIVKTNEI
+813 NIDLYEIVKTNKI
-826 FDILPDFTIYNQDGT
+826 FDILPHFTIYNQDGT

-847 TQEINHSEASYYVK
+847 TEEINHSEASDYVK
-861 DSKGEEYWDNMNFKD
+861 DSKGEEFWDNMNFKD
-876 IKEWSAIETLIVVC
+876 IKEWSEIETLIVVC

-898 EDYAEKTIKNFLKN
+898 QDYAEKTIKNFLKN
-912 NLDIAKALDNDKTL
+912 NLDIAKALDDKTL
-926 ISNEEEIKLDKTED
+926 ISNDKEEIKLNKRED
-940 KEIDF
+940 KEIDFN

>member
-37 VGTPDEKKLAVDLFM
+37 VGVPDEKKLAVDLFM

-123 VNFLTGNM
+123 VNFITGNM
-131 LISLTEEQYKKSDKK
+131 LISLTEKQYKSSDKK
-146 RQEKTEVV
+146 RQEKIEVV

-168 RNGYEIDEKEKYKY
+168 RNEYEIDEKEKYKY
-182 MHEQKVKEGRTWL
+182 MHEQKVQEGRTWL

-209 RNVIKNKL
+209 RNIIKNKL

-443 KVITDELEI
+443 KVITDELQI
-452 LDKENKIKYTEYNLY
+452 LDKENKIKYTEYNFY
-467 NYNNAVVQVFESL
+467 NYDKAVVQVFESL

-500 NVYLF
+500 NICAY
-505 SDKTSIKEN
+505 SGKTSIKEN

-522 LDNKKYKEEKIEAP
+522 SDNKKYKEEKIEAP
-536 DDSHTEL
+536 DNSHTEL
-543 ESDSKTY
+543 GTDSKTY
-550 NINKTNNERN
+550 N
-560 YIVDTDEDKEKD
+560 
-572 KKDFEKEKEYKNK
+572 
-585 IEDFYE
+585 
-591 KQEEIKA
+591 
-598 NKIEAQ
+598 
-604 KKLDEQIKAD
+604 
-614 EKNKLNKLDEA
+614 
-625 NETLRRL
+625 
-632 SIEEIERQERQ
+632 
-643 EKLKKARKYLFDE
+643 
-656 LKDFKVITDELE
+656 
-668 ILDKE
+668 
-673 NKIKYTEYNLYNY
+673 
-686 NNAVVQVFESL
+686 
-697 VNKIEFN
+697 
-704 NTEEE
+704 
-709 ERGKKIVKNVYL
+709 
-721 FSDKTSIK
+721 TS
-729 ENLEALDELILDNKK
+729 
-744 YKEEKIEAP
+744 YKEEKIEAT
-753 DDSYTELGTDSKTY
+753 DNSHTELGTDSKTY

-776 EAPDNS
+776 ETPDDS
-782 HTELESDST
+782 YTELETDT
-791 TYNTSYEEEEK
+791 KTYNTSYEEEKVEAPDNSYTELGTDTKTYNTSYKEEKVEAPNNSYTELGTDTKTYNTSYEEEK
-802 VEAPDIDRILK
+802 VEAPDIDKILK
-813 NIDLYEIVKTNEI
+813 NIDLYEIVKTNKI
-826 FDILPDFTIYNQDGT
+826 FDILPHFTIYNQDGT

-847 TQEINHSEASYYVK
+847 TEEINHSEASDYVK

-876 IKEWSAIETLIVVC
+876 IKEWSEIETLIVVC

-898 EDYAEKTIKNFLKN
+898 QDYAEKTIKNFLKN
-912 NLDIAKALDNDKTL
+912 NLDIAKALDDKTL
-926 ISNEEEIKLDKTED
+926 ISNDKEEIKLNKRED
-940 KEIDF
+940 KEIDFN

>member
-37 VGTPDEKKLAVDLFM
+37 VGVPDEKNLAVDLFM

-59 KDVDEKY
+59 KDVDEKF

-123 VNFLTGNM
+123 VNFITGNM
-131 LISLTEEQYKKSDKK
+131 LTSLTEKQYKSSDKK
-146 RQEKTEVV
+146 RQEKIEVV

-182 MHEQKVKEGRTWL
+182 MHEQKVQEGRTWL

-202 IQDEKSW
+202 IKDEKSW
-209 RNVIKNKL
+209 RNIIKNKL

-230 IQDIAREY
+230 IQDIAKEY
-238 GLQVTRHNADKK
+238 GLQVTRHNTNKK

-289 TNIFE
+289 TNIFQ
-294 YDIFFKGREK
+294 YDIFFRGREK

-310 EETIKVEA
+310 EETIKIEA

-337 TNNERNYIVDT
+337 TNN
-348 DEDKE
+348 EDKE

-374 KQEEIKANKIE
+374 KQEEIKKNKIE

-395 ADEKNKLNKLDEA
+395 TDEKNKLNKLNEA

-417 EEIERQERQE
+417 EEIERQKIEK
-427 KLKKARKYLFD
+427 KLKEARKYLFN

-443 KVITDELEI
+443 KVIIDELEI
-452 LDKENKIKYTEYNLY
+452 LDKEKKIKYTEYNLY

-480 VNKIEFNNTEEEERG
+480 VNKIEFNNTKEEERG

-505 SDKTSIKEN
+505 SDKTSIKES

-522 LDNKKYKEEKIEAP
+522 LDNK
-536 DDSHTEL
+536 
-543 ESDSKTY
+543 
-550 NINKTNNERN
+550 R
-560 YIVDTDEDKEKD
+560 
-572 KKDFEKEKEYKNK
+572 
-585 IEDFYE
+585 
-591 KQEEIKA
+591 
-598 NKIEAQ
+598 
-604 KKLDEQIKAD
+604 
-614 EKNKLNKLDEA
+614 
-625 NETLRRL
+625 
-632 SIEEIERQERQ
+632 
-643 EKLKKARKYLFDE
+643 
-656 LKDFKVITDELE
+656 
-668 ILDKE
+668 
-673 NKIKYTEYNLYNY
+673 
-686 NNAVVQVFESL
+686 
-697 VNKIEFN
+697 
-704 NTEEE
+704 
-709 ERGKKIVKNVYL
+709 
-721 FSDKTSIK
+721 
-729 ENLEALDELILDNKK
+729 

-753 DDSYTELGTDSKTY
+753 DDSYTELGTDS
-767 NTSYEEEKI
+767 
-776 EAPDNS
+776 
-782 HTELESDST
+782 T
-791 TYNTSYEEEEK
+791 TYNTYKEEK

-813 NIDLYEIVKTNEI
+813 NIDLYEIVKTNKI
-826 FDILPDFTIYNQDGT
+826 FDILPHFTIYNQDGT

-847 TQEINHSEASYYVK
+847 TQEINDSEASDYVK

-876 IKEWSAIETLIVVC
+876 IKKWSAIETLIVVS

-898 EDYAEKTIKNFLKN
+898 QDYAEKTIKNFLKN
-912 NLDIAKALDNDKTL
+912 NLDIAKALDKTL
-926 ISNEEEIKLDKTED
+926 ISNDKQEIKLNKTKD
-940 KEIDF
+940 KEIDFN

>member
-37 VGTPDEKKLAVDLFM
+37 VGVPDEKKLAVDLFM

-59 KDVDEKY
+59 KDIDEKF

-230 IQDIAREY
+230 IQDIAKEY
-238 GLQVTRHNADKK
+238 GLQVTRHNTDKK

-255 LTDEKGNP
+255 LVDEKGNP

-331 TYNINK
+331 TYNIN
-337 TNNERNYIVDT
+337 DT

-374 KQEEIKANKIE
+374 KQEEIKKNKIE

-395 ADEKNKLNKLDEA
+395 TDEKNKLNKLDEA

-417 EEIERQERQE
+417 EEIERQETE
-427 KLKKARKYLFD
+427 KKLKKARKYLFD

-452 LDKENKIKYTEYNLY
+452 LDKENKIKYTEYNFY
-467 NYNNAVVQVFESL
+467 NYDKAVVQVFESL

-500 NVYLF
+500 NICAY
-505 SDKTSIKEN
+505 SHKTSIKEN

-522 LDNKKYKEEKIEAP
+522 SDNKKYKEEKVEAP
-536 DDSHTEL
+536 D
-543 ESDSKTY
+543 
-550 NINKTNNERN
+550 N
-560 YIVDTDEDKEKD
+560 
-572 KKDFEKEKEYKNK
+572 
-585 IEDFYE
+585 
-591 KQEEIKA
+591 
-598 NKIEAQ
+598 
-604 KKLDEQIKAD
+604 
-614 EKNKLNKLDEA
+614 
-625 NETLRRL
+625 
-632 SIEEIERQERQ
+632 
-643 EKLKKARKYLFDE
+643 
-656 LKDFKVITDELE
+656 
-668 ILDKE
+668 
-673 NKIKYTEYNLYNY
+673 
-686 NNAVVQVFESL
+686 
-697 VNKIEFN
+697 
-704 NTEEE
+704 
-709 ERGKKIVKNVYL
+709 
-721 FSDKTSIK
+721 
-729 ENLEALDELILDNKK
+729 
-744 YKEEKIEAP
+744 
-753 DDSYTELGTDSKTY
+753 SYTELGTDTKTYNTSYEEEKVEAPDNSYTELETDTKTYNTSYEEEKVEAPDNSYTELETDTKTY

-776 EAPDNS
+776 ETPDDS
-782 HTELESDST
+782 YTELGTDST
-791 TYNTSYEEEEK
+791 TYNTSYEEEK
-802 VEAPDIDRILK
+802 IEAPDIDRILK
-813 NIDLYEIVKTNEI
+813 NIDLYEIVKTNKI
-826 FDILPDFTIYNQDGT
+826 FDILPHFTIYNQDGT

-847 TQEINHSEASYYVK
+847 TQEINDSEASDYVK

-876 IKEWSAIETLIVVC
+876 IKEWSEIETLIVVC

-940 KEIDF
+940 KEIDFN

>member
-37 VGTPDEKKLAVDLFM
+37 VGVPDEKNLAVDLFM

-59 KDVDEKY
+59 KDVDEKF

-123 VNFLTGNM
+123 VNFITGNM
-131 LISLTEEQYKKSDKK
+131 LTSLTEKQYKSSDKK
-146 RQEKTEVV
+146 RQEKIEVV

-182 MHEQKVKEGRTWL
+182 MHEQKVQEGRTWL

-202 IQDEKSW
+202 IKDEKSW
-209 RNVIKNKL
+209 RNIIKNKL

-230 IQDIAREY
+230 IQDIAKEY
-238 GLQVTRHNADKK
+238 GLQVTRHNTNKK

-289 TNIFE
+289 TNIFQ
-294 YDIFFKGREK
+294 YDIFFRGREK

-310 EETIKVEA
+310 EETIKIEA

-337 TNNERNYIVDT
+337 TNN
-348 DEDKE
+348 EDKE

-374 KQEEIKANKIE
+374 KQEEIKKNKIE

-395 ADEKNKLNKLDEA
+395 TDEKNKLNKLNEA

-417 EEIERQERQE
+417 EEIERQKIEK
-427 KLKKARKYLFD
+427 KLKEARKYLFN

-443 KVITDELEI
+443 KVIIDELEI
-452 LDKENKIKYTEYNLY
+452 LDKEKKIKYTEYNLY

-480 VNKIEFNNTEEEERG
+480 VNKIEFNNTKEEERG

-505 SDKTSIKEN
+505 SDKTSIKES

-522 LDNKKYKEEKIEAP
+522 LDNK
-536 DDSHTEL
+536 
-543 ESDSKTY
+543 
-550 NINKTNNERN
+550 R
-560 YIVDTDEDKEKD
+560 
-572 KKDFEKEKEYKNK
+572 
-585 IEDFYE
+585 
-591 KQEEIKA
+591 
-598 NKIEAQ
+598 
-604 KKLDEQIKAD
+604 
-614 EKNKLNKLDEA
+614 
-625 NETLRRL
+625 
-632 SIEEIERQERQ
+632 
-643 EKLKKARKYLFDE
+643 
-656 LKDFKVITDELE
+656 
-668 ILDKE
+668 
-673 NKIKYTEYNLYNY
+673 
-686 NNAVVQVFESL
+686 
-697 VNKIEFN
+697 
-704 NTEEE
+704 
-709 ERGKKIVKNVYL
+709 
-721 FSDKTSIK
+721 
-729 ENLEALDELILDNKK
+729 

-753 DDSYTELGTDSKTY
+753 DDSYTELGTDSTTY
-767 NTSYEEEKI
+767 NTYEEEKI
-776 EAPDNS
+776 
-782 HTELESDST
+782 
-791 TYNTSYEEEEK
+791 
-802 VEAPDIDRILK
+802 EAPDIDRILK
-813 NIDLYEIVKTNEI
+813 NIDLYEIVKTNKI
-826 FDILPDFTIYNQDGT
+826 FDILPHFTIYNQDGT

-847 TQEINHSEASYYVK
+847 TQEINDSEASDYVK

-876 IKEWSAIETLIVVC
+876 IKKWSAIETLIVVS

-898 EDYAEKTIKNFLKN
+898 QDYAEKTIKNFLKN
-912 NLDIAKALDNDKTL
+912 NLDIAKALDKTL
-926 ISNEEEIKLDKTED
+926 ISNDKQEIKLNKTKD
-940 KEIDF
+940 KEIDFN

>member
-37 VGTPDEKKLAVDLFM
+37 VGVPDEKKLAVDLFM

-59 KDVDEKY
+59 KDVDEKF

-88 CEEFCEEA
+88 CEEFCQEA

-123 VNFLTGNM
+123 VNFITGNM
-131 LISLTEEQYKKSDKK
+131 LTSLTEKQYKSSDKK
-146 RQEKTEVV
+146 RQEKIEVV

-182 MHEQKVKEGRTWL
+182 MHEQKVKDGRTWL

-209 RNVIKNKL
+209 RNIIKNKL

-230 IQDIAREY
+230 IQDIAKEY
-238 GLQVTRHNADKK
+238 GLQVTRHNTDKK

-255 LTDEKGNP
+255 LVDEKGNP

-310 EETIKVEA
+310 EETIKIEA

-337 TNNERNYIVDT
+337 TNERNYIVDT
-348 DEDKE
+348 DEVKE

-374 KQEEIKANKIE
+374 KQEEIKKNKIEDFYEKQEEIKKNKIE

-417 EEIERQERQE
+417 EEIERQEIQK
-427 KLKKARKYLFD
+427 KLKKARKYVFD
-438 ELKDF
+438 KLKDF
-443 KVITDELEI
+443 KIITDELEI
-452 LDKENKIKYTEYNLY
+452 LDKENKIKYTEYDFY
-467 NYNNAVVQVFESL
+467 NYDNAVVQVFQSL
-480 VNKIEFNNTEEEERG
+480 VNKIEFNNTEEEEKG

-500 NVYLF
+500 NVYIY
-505 SDKTSIKEN
+505 SDRTSIKEN
-514 LEALDELI
+514 LEALNELI
-522 LDNKKYKEEKIEAP
+522 LDNKRYKEEK
-536 DDSHTEL
+536 
-543 ESDSKTY
+543 
-550 NINKTNNERN
+550 
-560 YIVDTDEDKEKD
+560 V
-572 KKDFEKEKEYKNK
+572 
-585 IEDFYE
+585 
-591 KQEEIKA
+591 
-598 NKIEAQ
+598 
-604 KKLDEQIKAD
+604 
-614 EKNKLNKLDEA
+614 
-625 NETLRRL
+625 
-632 SIEEIERQERQ
+632 
-643 EKLKKARKYLFDE
+643 
-656 LKDFKVITDELE
+656 
-668 ILDKE
+668 
-673 NKIKYTEYNLYNY
+673 
-686 NNAVVQVFESL
+686 
-697 VNKIEFN
+697 
-704 NTEEE
+704 
-709 ERGKKIVKNVYL
+709 
-721 FSDKTSIK
+721 
-729 ENLEALDELILDNKK
+729 
-744 YKEEKIEAP
+744 EAP
-753 DDSYTELGTDSKTY
+753 DDSYTELETDSKTY
-767 NTSYEEEKI
+767 NTYK
-776 EAPDNS
+776 
-782 HTELESDST
+782 
-791 TYNTSYEEEEK
+791 EEK

-813 NIDLYEIVKTNEI
+813 NIDIYEIVKTNKI

-841 LLYNSE
+841 LLYNSQ
-847 TQEINHSEASYYVK
+847 TQEINDSEASDYVK

-876 IKEWSAIETLIVVC
+876 IKEWSAIETLIVVS

-898 EDYAEKTIKNFLKN
+898 QDYAEKTIKNFLKN
-912 NLDIAKALDNDKTL
+912 NLDIAKALDDKTL
-926 ISNEEEIKLDKTED
+926 ISNDKEEIKLNKTKD
-940 KEIDF
+940 KEIDFN

>member
-37 VGTPDEKKLAVDLFM
+37 VGVPDEKKLAVDLFM

-59 KDVDEKY
+59 KDIDEKF

-123 VNFLTGNM
+123 VNFITGNM

-230 IQDIAREY
+230 IQDIAKEY
-238 GLQVTRHNADKK
+238 GLQVTRHNTDKK

-255 LTDEKGNP
+255 LVDEKGNP

-337 TNNERNYIVDT
+337 TNERNYIVDT

-374 KQEEIKANKIE
+374 KQEEIKKNKIE

-395 ADEKNKLNKLDEA
+395 TDEKNKLNKLNEA

-417 EEIERQERQE
+417 EEIERQERQQ

-452 LDKENKIKYTEYNLY
+452 LDKENKIKYTEYNFY
-467 NYNNAVVQVFESL
+467 NYDKAVVQVFESL

-500 NVYLF
+500 NICAY
-505 SDKTSIKEN
+505 SHKTSIKEN

-522 LDNKKYKEEKIEAP
+522 SDNKKYKEEKVEAP
-536 DDSHTEL
+536 D
-543 ESDSKTY
+543 
-550 NINKTNNERN
+550 N
-560 YIVDTDEDKEKD
+560 
-572 KKDFEKEKEYKNK
+572 
-585 IEDFYE
+585 
-591 KQEEIKA
+591 
-598 NKIEAQ
+598 
-604 KKLDEQIKAD
+604 
-614 EKNKLNKLDEA
+614 
-625 NETLRRL
+625 
-632 SIEEIERQERQ
+632 
-643 EKLKKARKYLFDE
+643 
-656 LKDFKVITDELE
+656 
-668 ILDKE
+668 
-673 NKIKYTEYNLYNY
+673 
-686 NNAVVQVFESL
+686 
-697 VNKIEFN
+697 
-704 NTEEE
+704 
-709 ERGKKIVKNVYL
+709 
-721 FSDKTSIK
+721 
-729 ENLEALDELILDNKK
+729 
-744 YKEEKIEAP
+744 
-753 DDSYTELGTDSKTY
+753 SYTELGTDTKTY
-767 NTSYEEEKI
+767 NTSYEEEK
-776 EAPDNS
+776 
-782 HTELESDST
+782 
-791 TYNTSYEEEEK
+791 
-802 VEAPDIDRILK
+802 VETPDIDKILK
-813 NIDLYEIVKTNEI
+813 NIDLYEIVKTNKI
-826 FDILPDFTIYNQDGT
+826 FDILPHFTIYNQDGT

-847 TQEINHSEASYYVK
+847 TEEINHSEASDYVK

-876 IKEWSAIETLIVVC
+876 IKEWSEIETLIVVC

-898 EDYAEKTIKNFLKN
+898 QDYAEKTIKNFLKN
-912 NLDIAKALDNDKTL
+912 NLDIAKTLDDKTL
-926 ISNEEEIKLDKTED
+926 ISNDKEEIKLNKTED
-940 KEIDF
+940 KEIDFN

>member
-37 VGTPDEKKLAVDLFM
+37 VGAPDEKKLAVDLFV

-66 RFLEHSMITFEA
+66 RFLEHSIITFEA

-88 CEEFCEEA
+88 TEEFCEEA

-123 VNFLTGNM
+123 VNFITGNM
-131 LISLTEEQYKKSDKK
+131 LTSLTEKQYKSSDKK
-146 RQEKTEVV
+146 RQEKIEVV

-182 MHEQKVKEGRTWL
+182 MHEQKVQEGRTWL

-202 IQDEKSW
+202 IKDEKSW
-209 RNVIKNKL
+209 RNIIKNKL

-230 IQDIAREY
+230 IQDIAKEY
-238 GLQVTRHNADKK
+238 GLQVTRHNTNKK

-255 LTDEKGNP
+255 LVDEKGNP

-289 TNIFE
+289 TKTNIFE
-294 YDIFFKGREK
+294 YDIFFRGKEK

-310 EETIKVEA
+310 EETIKIEA

-337 TNNERNYIVDT
+337 TNERNYIVDT

-374 KQEEIKANKIE
+374 KQEEIKKNKIE

-395 ADEKNKLNKLDEA
+395 TDEKNKLNKLNEA

-417 EEIERQERQE
+417 EEIERQEIE
-427 KLKKARKYLFD
+427 KKLKKARKYLFD

-522 LDNKKYKEEKIEAP
+522 LDNKKYKEEKVEAP
-536 DDSHTEL
+536 D
-543 ESDSKTY
+543 
-550 NINKTNNERN
+550 N
-560 YIVDTDEDKEKD
+560 
-572 KKDFEKEKEYKNK
+572 
-585 IEDFYE
+585 
-591 KQEEIKA
+591 
-598 NKIEAQ
+598 
-604 KKLDEQIKAD
+604 
-614 EKNKLNKLDEA
+614 
-625 NETLRRL
+625 
-632 SIEEIERQERQ
+632 
-643 EKLKKARKYLFDE
+643 
-656 LKDFKVITDELE
+656 
-668 ILDKE
+668 
-673 NKIKYTEYNLYNY
+673 
-686 NNAVVQVFESL
+686 
-697 VNKIEFN
+697 
-704 NTEEE
+704 
-709 ERGKKIVKNVYL
+709 
-721 FSDKTSIK
+721 
-729 ENLEALDELILDNKK
+729 
-744 YKEEKIEAP
+744 
-753 DDSYTELGTDSKTY
+753 SYTELGTDSTTYNTSYEDKKIEAPDNSYTELGTDSTTYNTSYEDEKIEAPDNSYTELGTDTKTY
-767 NTSYEEEKI
+767 NTSYEDEKVEAPDNSYTELGTDTKTYNTSYEDEKV

-782 HTELESDST
+782 HTELGTDT
-791 TYNTSYEEEEK
+791 KTYNTSYEDEK

-813 NIDLYEIVKTNEI
+813 NIDLYEIVKTNKI

-841 LLYNSE
+841 LLYNSQ
-847 TQEINHSEASYYVK
+847 TQEINDSEASDYVK

-876 IKEWSAIETLIVVC
+876 IKEWSEIETLIVVC

-898 EDYAEKTIKNFLKN
+898 QDYAEKTIKNFLKN
-912 NLDIAKALDNDKTL
+912 NLDIAKALDKTL
-926 ISNEEEIKLDKTED
+926 ISNDKQEIKLNKTED
-940 KEIDF
+940 KEIDFFK

>member
-18 MKQLFNYICR
+18 MKQLFNYIYR

-37 VGTPDEKKLAVDLFM
+37 VGVPDEKKLAVDLFM

-59 KDVDEKY
+59 KDVDEKF
-66 RFLEHSMITFEA
+66 RFLEHSIITFEA

-123 VNFLTGNM
+123 VNFITGNM
-131 LISLTEEQYKKSDKK
+131 LTSLTEKQYKSSDKK
-146 RQEKTEVV
+146 RQEKIEVV

-182 MHEQKVKEGRTWL
+182 MHQQKVKEGRTWL

-202 IQDEKSW
+202 IKDEKSW
-209 RNVIKNKL
+209 RNIIKNKL

-230 IQDIAREY
+230 IQDIAKEY
-238 GLQVTRHNADKK
+238 GLQVTRHNTDKK

-255 LTDEKGNP
+255 LVDEKGNP

-294 YDIFFKGREK
+294 YDIFFRGREK

-310 EETIKVEA
+310 EETIKIEA

-337 TNNERNYIVDT
+337 TNERNYIVDNN
-348 DEDKE
+348 EDKEKE

-374 KQEEIKANKIE
+374 KQEEIKKNKIE

-395 ADEKNKLNKLDEA
+395 TDEKNKLNKLDEA

-417 EEIERQERQE
+417 EEIERQKIEK
-427 KLKKARKYLFD
+427 KLKEARKYLFN

-443 KVITDELEI
+443 KVIIDELEI
-452 LDKENKIKYTEYNLY
+452 LDKEKKIKYTEYNLY

-505 SDKTSIKEN
+505 SDKTSIKES

-522 LDNKKYKEEKIEAP
+522 LDNKRYKEEKVEAPDNSYTELGTDTKTYNTYEEEKIEAP

-543 ESDSKTY
+543 GTDSTTY
-550 NINKTNNERN
+550 N
-560 YIVDTDEDKEKD
+560 
-572 KKDFEKEKEYKNK
+572 
-585 IEDFYE
+585 
-591 KQEEIKA
+591 
-598 NKIEAQ
+598 
-604 KKLDEQIKAD
+604 
-614 EKNKLNKLDEA
+614 
-625 NETLRRL
+625 
-632 SIEEIERQERQ
+632 
-643 EKLKKARKYLFDE
+643 
-656 LKDFKVITDELE
+656 
-668 ILDKE
+668 
-673 NKIKYTEYNLYNY
+673 
-686 NNAVVQVFESL
+686 
-697 VNKIEFN
+697 
-704 NTEEE
+704 
-709 ERGKKIVKNVYL
+709 
-721 FSDKTSIK
+721 TS
-729 ENLEALDELILDNKK
+729 

-753 DDSYTELGTDSKTY
+753 D
-767 NTSYEEEKI
+767 
-776 EAPDNS
+776 
-782 HTELESDST
+782 
-791 TYNTSYEEEEK
+791 
-802 VEAPDIDRILK
+802 IDKILK
-813 NIDLYEIVKTNEI
+813 NIDLYEIVKTNKI
-826 FDILPDFTIYNQDGT
+826 FDILPHFTIYNQDGT

-847 TQEINHSEASYYVK
+847 TEEINHSEASDYVK

-876 IKEWSAIETLIVVC
+876 IKQWSAIETLIVVC

-926 ISNEEEIKLDKTED
+926 ISNDKEEIKLNKRED
-940 KEIDF
+940 KEIDFN

>member
-10 EQRKSEKG
+10 EQRKTEKG

-37 VGTPDEKKLAVDLFM
+37 VGVPDEKKLAVDLFM

-88 CEEFCEEA
+88 CQEFCEEA

-123 VNFLTGNM
+123 VNFITGNM
-131 LISLTEEQYKKSDKK
+131 LTSLTEKQYKSSDKK
-146 RQEKTEVV
+146 RQEKIEVV

-182 MHEQKVKEGRTWL
+182 MHEQKVQEGRTWL

-202 IQDEKSW
+202 IKDEKSW
-209 RNVIKNKL
+209 RNIIKNKL

-230 IQDIAREY
+230 IQDIAKEY
-238 GLQVTRHNADKK
+238 GLQVTRHNTDKK

-255 LTDEKGNP
+255 LVDEKGNP

-278 QELLLRDDKTK
+278 QELLLRNDKTKTK

-294 YDIFFKGREK
+294 YDIFFRDREK

-310 EETIKVEA
+310 EETIKIEA

-337 TNNERNYIVDT
+337 TNERNYIVDT

-374 KQEEIKANKIE
+374 KQEEIKKDKIE

-417 EEIERQERQE
+417 EEIERQEIE
-427 KLKKARKYLFD
+427 KKLKKARKYLFD

-505 SDKTSIKEN
+505 SDKTSIKES

-522 LDNKKYKEEKIEAP
+522 LDNKRYKEEKVEAP
-536 DDSHTEL
+536 DNSH
-543 ESDSKTY
+543 
-550 NINKTNNERN
+550 
-560 YIVDTDEDKEKD
+560 
-572 KKDFEKEKEYKNK
+572 
-585 IEDFYE
+585 
-591 KQEEIKA
+591 
-598 NKIEAQ
+598 
-604 KKLDEQIKAD
+604 
-614 EKNKLNKLDEA
+614 
-625 NETLRRL
+625 
-632 SIEEIERQERQ
+632 
-643 EKLKKARKYLFDE
+643 
-656 LKDFKVITDELE
+656 
-668 ILDKE
+668 
-673 NKIKYTEYNLYNY
+673 
-686 NNAVVQVFESL
+686 
-697 VNKIEFN
+697 
-704 NTEEE
+704 
-709 ERGKKIVKNVYL
+709 
-721 FSDKTSIK
+721 
-729 ENLEALDELILDNKK
+729 
-744 YKEEKIEAP
+744 
-753 DDSYTELGTDSKTY
+753 TELGTDSKTY
-767 NTSYEEEKI
+767 NTYEEEKVEAPDDSHIELGTDSTTYNTYKEEKI

-782 HTELESDST
+782 YIELGTDT
-791 TYNTSYEEEEK
+791 KTYNTSYKEEK

-813 NIDLYEIVKTNEI
+813 NIDLYEIVKTNKI
-826 FDILPDFTIYNQDGT
+826 FDILPHFTIYNQDGT

-847 TQEINHSEASYYVK
+847 TQEINDSEASDYVK

-876 IKEWSAIETLIVVC
+876 IKKWSAIETLIVVC

-898 EDYAEKTIKNFLKN
+898 QDYAEKTIKNFLKN
-912 NLDIAKALDNDKTL
+912 NLDIAKALDKTL
-926 ISNEEEIKLDKTED
+926 ISNDKQEIKLNKTED
-940 KEIDF
+940 KEIDFN

>member
-37 VGTPDEKKLAVDLFM
+37 VGVPDEKKLAVDLFM

-59 KDVDEKY
+59 KDIDEKF

-123 VNFLTGNM
+123 VNFITGNM
-131 LISLTEEQYKKSDKK
+131 LISLTEKQYKSSDKK
-146 RQEKTEVV
+146 RQEKIEVV

-182 MHEQKVKEGRTWL
+182 MHEQKVQEGRTWL

-209 RNVIKNKL
+209 RNIIKNKL

-353 KDKKDFEKEKEYK
+353 KDKKYFEKEKEYK

-522 LDNKKYKEEKIEAP
+522 LDNKKYKEEKVEAP
-536 DDSHTEL
+536 D
-543 ESDSKTY
+543 
-550 NINKTNNERN
+550 N
-560 YIVDTDEDKEKD
+560 
-572 KKDFEKEKEYKNK
+572 
-585 IEDFYE
+585 
-591 KQEEIKA
+591 
-598 NKIEAQ
+598 
-604 KKLDEQIKAD
+604 
-614 EKNKLNKLDEA
+614 
-625 NETLRRL
+625 
-632 SIEEIERQERQ
+632 
-643 EKLKKARKYLFDE
+643 
-656 LKDFKVITDELE
+656 
-668 ILDKE
+668 
-673 NKIKYTEYNLYNY
+673 
-686 NNAVVQVFESL
+686 
-697 VNKIEFN
+697 
-704 NTEEE
+704 
-709 ERGKKIVKNVYL
+709 
-721 FSDKTSIK
+721 
-729 ENLEALDELILDNKK
+729 
-744 YKEEKIEAP
+744 
-753 DDSYTELGTDSKTY
+753 SYTELGT
-767 NTSYEEEKI
+767 
-776 EAPDNS
+776 
-782 HTELESDST
+782 DST
-791 TYNTSYEEEEK
+791 TYNTSYEEEKVETPDNSYTELGTDTKTYNTSYEEEK
-802 VEAPDIDRILK
+802 VETPDIDRILK
-813 NIDLYEIVKTNEI
+813 NIDLYEIVKTNKI
-826 FDILPDFTIYNQDGT
+826 FDILPHFTIYNQDGT

-847 TQEINHSEASYYVK
+847 TEEINHSEASDYVK

-912 NLDIAKALDNDKTL
+912 NLDIAKALDDKTL
-926 ISNEEEIKLDKTED
+926 ISNDKQEIKLDKMED
-940 KEIDF
+940 KEIDFN

>member
-10 EQRKSEKG
+10 EQRKNEKG

-37 VGTPDEKKLAVDLFM
+37 VGVPDEKKLAVDLFM

-88 CEEFCEEA
+88 TEEFCEEA

-123 VNFLTGNM
+123 VNFITGNM
-131 LISLTEEQYKKSDKK
+131 LTSLTEKQYKSSDKK
-146 RQEKTEVV
+146 RQEKIEVV

-182 MHEQKVKEGRTWL
+182 MHQQKVKEGRTWL

-209 RNVIKNKL
+209 RNIIKNKL
-217 EEIYNREDLKEDN
+217 EEIYNREDLKENN
-230 IQDIAREY
+230 IQDIAKEY
-238 GLQVTRHNADKK
+238 GLQVTRHNTDKK

-289 TNIFE
+289 TKTNIFE
-294 YDIFFKGREK
+294 YDIFFRDREK

-310 EETIKVEA
+310 EETIKIEA

-337 TNNERNYIVDT
+337 TNERNYIVDNN
-348 DEDKE
+348 EDKEKE

-374 KQEEIKANKIE
+374 KQEEIKKNKIE

-395 ADEKNKLNKLDEA
+395 TDEKNKLNKLDEA

-417 EEIERQERQE
+417 EEIERQKIEK
-427 KLKKARKYLFD
+427 KLKEARKYLFN

-443 KVITDELEI
+443 KVIIDELEI
-452 LDKENKIKYTEYNLY
+452 LDKEKKIKYTEYNLY

-505 SDKTSIKEN
+505 SDKTSIKES

-522 LDNKKYKEEKIEAP
+522 LDNKRYKEEKIEAP
-536 DDSHTEL
+536 DNSHTEL
-543 ESDSKTY
+543 GTDSTTY
-550 NINKTNNERN
+550 NT
-560 YIVDTDEDKEKD
+560 
-572 KKDFEKEKEYKNK
+572 
-585 IEDFYE
+585 
-591 KQEEIKA
+591 
-598 NKIEAQ
+598 
-604 KKLDEQIKAD
+604 
-614 EKNKLNKLDEA
+614 
-625 NETLRRL
+625 
-632 SIEEIERQERQ
+632 
-643 EKLKKARKYLFDE
+643 
-656 LKDFKVITDELE
+656 
-668 ILDKE
+668 
-673 NKIKYTEYNLYNY
+673 
-686 NNAVVQVFESL
+686 
-697 VNKIEFN
+697 
-704 NTEEE
+704 
-709 ERGKKIVKNVYL
+709 
-721 FSDKTSIK
+721 
-729 ENLEALDELILDNKK
+729 

-753 DDSYTELGTDSKTY
+753 DNSYTELGTDSTTY
-767 NTSYEEEKI
+767 NTYEEEKI

-782 HTELESDST
+782 HTELGTDST
-791 TYNTSYEEEEK
+791 TYNTYKEEKIEAPDNSYTELGTDSTTYNTYEEEK
-802 VEAPDIDRILK
+802 IEAPDIDRILK
-813 NIDLYEIVKTNEI
+813 NIDLYEIVKTNKI

-841 LLYNSE
+841 LLYNSQ
-847 TQEINHSEASYYVK
+847 TQEINDSEASYYVK

-876 IKEWSAIETLIVVC
+876 IKEWSEIETLIVVC

-898 EDYAEKTIKNFLKN
+898 QDYAEKTIKNFLKN
-912 NLDIAKALDNDKTL
+912 NLDIAKALDDKTL
-926 ISNEEEIKLDKTED
+926 ISNDKEEIKLNKMED
-940 KEIDF
+940 KEIDFN

>member
-37 VGTPDEKKLAVDLFM
+37 VGVPDEKKLAVDLFM

-59 KDVDEKY
+59 KDIDEKF

-109 EDKDN
+109 EDKNN
-114 PHAHILTDN
+114 PHAHILTNN

-230 IQDIAREY
+230 IQDIAKEY
-238 GLQVTRHNADKK
+238 GLQVTRHNTDKK

-255 LTDEKGNP
+255 LVDEKGNP

-337 TNNERNYIVDT
+337 TNERNYIVDT

-374 KQEEIKANKIE
+374 KQEEIKKNKIE

-395 ADEKNKLNKLDEA
+395 TDEKNKLNKLDEA

-417 EEIERQERQE
+417 EEIERQETE
-427 KLKKARKYLFD
+427 KKLKKARKYLFD

-443 KVITDELEI
+443 KVITDELQI

-522 LDNKKYKEEKIEAP
+522 LDNKKSKEEKIEAP
-536 DDSHTEL
+536 DNSHTEL
-543 ESDSKTY
+543 GIDSKTY
-550 NINKTNNERN
+550 N
-560 YIVDTDEDKEKD
+560 
-572 KKDFEKEKEYKNK
+572 
-585 IEDFYE
+585 
-591 KQEEIKA
+591 
-598 NKIEAQ
+598 
-604 KKLDEQIKAD
+604 
-614 EKNKLNKLDEA
+614 
-625 NETLRRL
+625 
-632 SIEEIERQERQ
+632 
-643 EKLKKARKYLFDE
+643 
-656 LKDFKVITDELE
+656 
-668 ILDKE
+668 
-673 NKIKYTEYNLYNY
+673 
-686 NNAVVQVFESL
+686 
-697 VNKIEFN
+697 
-704 NTEEE
+704 
-709 ERGKKIVKNVYL
+709 
-721 FSDKTSIK
+721 TS
-729 ENLEALDELILDNKK
+729 
-744 YKEEKIEAP
+744 KEEKIEAP
-753 DDSYTELGTDSKTY
+753 DNSHTELGTDSKTY
-767 NTSYEEEKI
+767 NTSEEEKVEAPDNSYTELGTDNKTYNTSEEEKI

-782 HTELESDST
+782 HTELGTDSK
-791 TYNTSYEEEEK
+791 TYNTSEEEK

-813 NIDLYEIVKTNEI
+813 NIDIYEIVKTNKI
-826 FDILPDFTIYNQDGT
+826 FDILPHFTIYNQDGT

-847 TQEINHSEASYYVK
+847 TEEINHSEASDYVK
-861 DSKGEEYWDNMNFKD
+861 DSKGEEFWDNMNFKD

>member
-37 VGTPDEKKLAVDLFM
+37 VGVPDEKNLAVDLFM

-59 KDVDEKY
+59 KDVDEKF

-123 VNFLTGNM
+123 VNFITGNM
-131 LISLTEEQYKKSDKK
+131 LTSLTEKQYKSSDKK
-146 RQEKTEVV
+146 RQEKIEVV

-182 MHEQKVKEGRTWL
+182 MHEQKVQEGRTWL

-202 IQDEKSW
+202 IKDEKSW
-209 RNVIKNKL
+209 RNIIKNKL

-230 IQDIAREY
+230 IQDIAKEY
-238 GLQVTRHNADKK
+238 GLQVTRHNTNKK

-289 TNIFE
+289 TNIFQ
-294 YDIFFKGREK
+294 YDIFFRGREK

-310 EETIKVEA
+310 EETIKIEA

-337 TNNERNYIVDT
+337 TNN
-348 DEDKE
+348 EDKE

-374 KQEEIKANKIE
+374 KQEEIKKNKIE

-395 ADEKNKLNKLDEA
+395 TDEKNKLNKLNEA

-417 EEIERQERQE
+417 EEIERQKIEK
-427 KLKKARKYLFD
+427 KLKEARKYLFN

-443 KVITDELEI
+443 KVIIDELEI
-452 LDKENKIKYTEYNLY
+452 LDKEKKIKYTEYNLY

-480 VNKIEFNNTEEEERG
+480 VNKIEFNNTKEEERG

-505 SDKTSIKEN
+505 SDKTSIKES

-522 LDNKKYKEEKIEAP
+522 LDNK
-536 DDSHTEL
+536 
-543 ESDSKTY
+543 
-550 NINKTNNERN
+550 R
-560 YIVDTDEDKEKD
+560 
-572 KKDFEKEKEYKNK
+572 
-585 IEDFYE
+585 
-591 KQEEIKA
+591 
-598 NKIEAQ
+598 
-604 KKLDEQIKAD
+604 
-614 EKNKLNKLDEA
+614 
-625 NETLRRL
+625 
-632 SIEEIERQERQ
+632 
-643 EKLKKARKYLFDE
+643 
-656 LKDFKVITDELE
+656 
-668 ILDKE
+668 
-673 NKIKYTEYNLYNY
+673 
-686 NNAVVQVFESL
+686 
-697 VNKIEFN
+697 
-704 NTEEE
+704 
-709 ERGKKIVKNVYL
+709 
-721 FSDKTSIK
+721 
-729 ENLEALDELILDNKK
+729 

-753 DDSYTELGTDSKTY
+753 DDSYTELGTDSTTYNTYKEEKVEAPDNSYIELGTDSKTY
-767 NTSYEEEKI
+767 NTYEEEKI

-782 HTELESDST
+782 YTELGTDST
-791 TYNTSYEEEEK
+791 TYNTYKEEK

-813 NIDLYEIVKTNEI
+813 NIDLYEIVKTNKI
-826 FDILPDFTIYNQDGT
+826 FDILPHFTIYNQDGT

-847 TQEINHSEASYYVK
+847 TQEINDSEASDYVK

-876 IKEWSAIETLIVVC
+876 IKKWSAIETLIVVS

-898 EDYAEKTIKNFLKN
+898 QDYAEKTIKNFLKN
-912 NLDIAKALDNDKTL
+912 NLDIAKALDKTL
-926 ISNEEEIKLDKTED
+926 ISNDKQEIKLNKTKD
-940 KEIDF
+940 KEIDFN

>member
-37 VGTPDEKKLAVDLFM
+37 VGVPDEKKLAVDLFM

-59 KDVDEKY
+59 KDIDEKF

-230 IQDIAREY
+230 IQDIAKEY
-238 GLQVTRHNADKK
+238 GLQVTRHNTDKK

-255 LTDEKGNP
+255 LVDEKGNP

-337 TNNERNYIVDT
+337 TNERNYIVDT

-374 KQEEIKANKIE
+374 KQEEIKKNKIE

-395 ADEKNKLNKLDEA
+395 TDEKNKLNKLDEA

-417 EEIERQERQE
+417 EEIERQETE
-427 KLKKARKYLFD
+427 KKLKKARKYLFD

-443 KVITDELEI
+443 KVITDEL
-452 LDKENKIKYTEYNLY
+452 
-467 NYNNAVVQVFESL
+467 Q
-480 VNKIEFNNTEEEERG
+480 
-495 KKIVK
+495 
-500 NVYLF
+500 
-505 SDKTSIKEN
+505 
-514 LEALDELI
+514 
-522 LDNKKYKEEKIEAP
+522 
-536 DDSHTEL
+536 
-543 ESDSKTY
+543 
-550 NINKTNNERN
+550 
-560 YIVDTDEDKEKD
+560 
-572 KKDFEKEKEYKNK
+572 
-585 IEDFYE
+585 
-591 KQEEIKA
+591 
-598 NKIEAQ
+598 
-604 KKLDEQIKAD
+604 
-614 EKNKLNKLDEA
+614 
-625 NETLRRL
+625 
-632 SIEEIERQERQ
+632 
-643 EKLKKARKYLFDE
+643 
-656 LKDFKVITDELE
+656 

-753 DDSYTELGTDSKTY
+753 DDSYTELGTDSTTYNTYEEEKVEAPDNSYTELGTDTKTY

-776 EAPDNS
+776 EAPDI
-782 HTELESDST
+782 
-791 TYNTSYEEEEK
+791 
-802 VEAPDIDRILK
+802 DIDRILK
-813 NIDLYEIVKTNEI
+813 NIDLYEIVKTNKI
-826 FDILPDFTIYNQDGT
+826 FDILPHFTIYNQDGT

-847 TQEINHSEASYYVK
+847 TEEINHSEASDYVK
-861 DSKGEEYWDNMNFKD
+861 DSKGEEFWDNMNFKD
-876 IKEWSAIETLIVVC
+876 IKEWSEIETLIVVC

-898 EDYAEKTIKNFLKN
+898 QDYAEKTIKNFLKN
-912 NLDIAKALDNDKTL
+912 NLDIAKALDDKTL
-926 ISNEEEIKLDKTED
+926 ISNDKEEIKLNKRED
-940 KEIDF
+940 KEIDFN

>member
-37 VGTPDEKKLAVDLFM
+37 VGVPDEKKLAVDLFM

-59 KDVDEKY
+59 KDIDEKF

-230 IQDIAREY
+230 IQDIVKEY
-238 GLQVTRHNADKK
+238 GLQVTRHNTDKK

-255 LTDEKGNP
+255 LVDEKGNP

-337 TNNERNYIVDT
+337 TNERNYIVDT

-374 KQEEIKANKIE
+374 KQEEIKKNKIE

-395 ADEKNKLNKLDEA
+395 TDEKNKLNKLDEA

-417 EEIERQERQE
+417 EEIERQERQQ
-427 KLKKARKYLFD
+427 KLKKARKYVFD

-443 KVITDELEI
+443 KVITDELQI
-452 LDKENKIKYTEYNLY
+452 LDKENKIKYTEYNFY

-522 LDNKKYKEEKIEAP
+522 LDNKKYKEEK
-536 DDSHTEL
+536 
-543 ESDSKTY
+543 
-550 NINKTNNERN
+550 
-560 YIVDTDEDKEKD
+560 V
-572 KKDFEKEKEYKNK
+572 
-585 IEDFYE
+585 
-591 KQEEIKA
+591 
-598 NKIEAQ
+598 
-604 KKLDEQIKAD
+604 
-614 EKNKLNKLDEA
+614 
-625 NETLRRL
+625 
-632 SIEEIERQERQ
+632 
-643 EKLKKARKYLFDE
+643 
-656 LKDFKVITDELE
+656 
-668 ILDKE
+668 
-673 NKIKYTEYNLYNY
+673 
-686 NNAVVQVFESL
+686 
-697 VNKIEFN
+697 
-704 NTEEE
+704 
-709 ERGKKIVKNVYL
+709 
-721 FSDKTSIK
+721 
-729 ENLEALDELILDNKK
+729 
-744 YKEEKIEAP
+744 EAP
-753 DDSYTELGTDSKTY
+753 DDSYTELGTDTKTYNTSYEEEEKVEAPDNSHTELGIDSKTY
-767 NTSYEEEKI
+767 NTSKEEKIEAPDNSYTELGTDNKTYNTSEEEKI

-782 HTELESDST
+782 HTELGTDSK
-791 TYNTSYEEEEK
+791 TYNTSEEEK

-813 NIDLYEIVKTNEI
+813 NIDLYEIVKTNKI
-826 FDILPDFTIYNQDGT
+826 FDILPHFTIYNQDGT

-847 TQEINHSEASYYVK
+847 TEEINHSEASDYVK

-898 EDYAEKTIKNFLKN
+898 QDYAEKTIKNFLKN
-912 NLDIAKALDNDKTL
+912 NLDIAKALDDKTL
-926 ISNEEEIKLDKTED
+926 ISNDKEEIKLNKRED
-940 KEIDF
+940 KEIDFN

>member
-37 VGTPDEKKLAVDLFM
+37 VGVPDEKKLAVDLFM

-59 KDVDEKY
+59 KDIDEKF

-88 CEEFCEEA
+88 TEEFCEEA

-123 VNFLTGNM
+123 VNFITGNM
-131 LISLTEEQYKKSDKK
+131 LISLTEKQYKSSDKK
-146 RQEKTEVV
+146 RQEKIEVV

-182 MHEQKVKEGRTWL
+182 MHEQKVQEGRTWL

-230 IQDIAREY
+230 IQDIAKEY
-238 GLQVTRHNADKK
+238 GLQVTRHNTDKK

-255 LTDEKGNP
+255 LVDEKGKP

-374 KQEEIKANKIE
+374 KQEEIKKNKIE

-395 ADEKNKLNKLDEA
+395 TDEKNKLNKLDEA

-417 EEIERQERQE
+417 EEIERQETE
-427 KLKKARKYLFD
+427 KKLKKARKYLFD

-443 KVITDELEI
+443 KVITDELQI

-522 LDNKKYKEEKIEAP
+522 LDNKKYKEEKIETP
-536 DDSHTEL
+536 D
-543 ESDSKTY
+543 
-550 NINKTNNERN
+550 N
-560 YIVDTDEDKEKD
+560 
-572 KKDFEKEKEYKNK
+572 
-585 IEDFYE
+585 
-591 KQEEIKA
+591 
-598 NKIEAQ
+598 
-604 KKLDEQIKAD
+604 
-614 EKNKLNKLDEA
+614 
-625 NETLRRL
+625 
-632 SIEEIERQERQ
+632 
-643 EKLKKARKYLFDE
+643 
-656 LKDFKVITDELE
+656 
-668 ILDKE
+668 
-673 NKIKYTEYNLYNY
+673 
-686 NNAVVQVFESL
+686 
-697 VNKIEFN
+697 
-704 NTEEE
+704 
-709 ERGKKIVKNVYL
+709 
-721 FSDKTSIK
+721 
-729 ENLEALDELILDNKK
+729 
-744 YKEEKIEAP
+744 
-753 DDSYTELGTDSKTY
+753 SYTELGTDTKTY
-767 NTSYEEEKI
+767 NTSEEEKI
-776 EAPDNS
+776 
-782 HTELESDST
+782 
-791 TYNTSYEEEEK
+791 
-802 VEAPDIDRILK
+802 EAPDIDRILK
-813 NIDLYEIVKTNEI
+813 NIDLYEIVKTNKI
-826 FDILPDFTIYNQDGT
+826 FDILPHFTIYNQDGT

-847 TQEINHSEASYYVK
+847 TQEINHSEASNYVK
-861 DSKGEEYWDNMNFKD
+861 DSKGEEFWDNMNFKD

-898 EDYAEKTIKNFLKN
+898 QDYAEKTIKNFLKN
-912 NLDIAKALDNDKTL
+912 NLDIAKALDDKTL
-926 ISNEEEIKLDKTED
+926 ISNDKEEIKLNKKED
-940 KEIDF
+940 KEIDFLK

>member
-37 VGTPDEKKLAVDLFM
+37 VGVPDEKKLAVDLFM

-59 KDVDEKY
+59 KDIDEKF

-123 VNFLTGNM
+123 VNFITGNM
-131 LISLTEEQYKKSDKK
+131 LISLTKKQYKSSDKK
-146 RQEKTEVV
+146 RQEKIEVV

-182 MHEQKVKEGRTWL
+182 MHEQKVKDGRTWL

-209 RNVIKNKL
+209 RNIIKNKL

-255 LTDEKGNP
+255 LVDEKGNP

-310 EETIKVEA
+310 EETIKIEA

-337 TNNERNYIVDT
+337 TNERNYIVDT

-395 ADEKNKLNKLDEA
+395 TDEKNKLNKLNEA

-417 EEIERQERQE
+417 EEIERQERQQ

-522 LDNKKYKEEKIEAP
+522 LDNKKYKEEK
-536 DDSHTEL
+536 
-543 ESDSKTY
+543 
-550 NINKTNNERN
+550 
-560 YIVDTDEDKEKD
+560 V
-572 KKDFEKEKEYKNK
+572 
-585 IEDFYE
+585 
-591 KQEEIKA
+591 
-598 NKIEAQ
+598 
-604 KKLDEQIKAD
+604 
-614 EKNKLNKLDEA
+614 
-625 NETLRRL
+625 
-632 SIEEIERQERQ
+632 
-643 EKLKKARKYLFDE
+643 
-656 LKDFKVITDELE
+656 
-668 ILDKE
+668 
-673 NKIKYTEYNLYNY
+673 
-686 NNAVVQVFESL
+686 
-697 VNKIEFN
+697 
-704 NTEEE
+704 
-709 ERGKKIVKNVYL
+709 
-721 FSDKTSIK
+721 
-729 ENLEALDELILDNKK
+729 
-744 YKEEKIEAP
+744 EAP
-753 DDSYTELGTDSKTY
+753 DDSYTELGTDTKTY

-776 EAPDNS
+776 EAPD
-782 HTELESDST
+782 
-791 TYNTSYEEEEK
+791 
-802 VEAPDIDRILK
+802 IDKILK
-813 NIDLYEIVKTNEI
+813 NIDLYEIVKTNKI
-826 FDILPDFTIYNQDGT
+826 FDILPHFTIYNQDGT
-841 LLYNSE
+841 LLYNNE
-847 TQEINHSEASYYVK
+847 TEEINHSEASYYVK

-912 NLDIAKALDNDKTL
+912 NLDIAKALDDKTL
-926 ISNEEEIKLDKTED
+926 ISNDKEEIKLNKTED
-940 KEIDF
+940 KEIDFN

>member
-37 VGTPDEKKLAVDLFM
+37 VGVPDEKKLAVDLFM

-59 KDVDEKY
+59 KDIDEKF

-230 IQDIAREY
+230 IQDIAKEY
-238 GLQVTRHNADKK
+238 GLQVTRHNTDKK

-255 LTDEKGNP
+255 LVDEKGNP

-337 TNNERNYIVDT
+337 TNERNYIVDT

-374 KQEEIKANKIE
+374 KQEEIKKNKIE

-395 ADEKNKLNKLDEA
+395 TDEKNKLNKLDEA

-417 EEIERQERQE
+417 EEIERQETE
-427 KLKKARKYLFD
+427 KKLKKARKYLFD

-443 KVITDELEI
+443 KVITDELQI

-514 LEALDELI
+514 LKALDELI
-522 LDNKKYKEEKIEAP
+522 LDNKKYKEEKVEAP
-536 DDSHTEL
+536 DDSYTEL
-543 ESDSKTY
+543 GTDTKTY
-550 NINKTNNERN
+550 NTSYE
-560 YIVDTDEDKEKD
+560 EEKV
-572 KKDFEKEKEYKNK
+572 
-585 IEDFYE
+585 
-591 KQEEIKA
+591 
-598 NKIEAQ
+598 EAP
-604 KKLDEQIKAD
+604 DD
-614 EKNKLNKLDEA
+614 
-625 NETLRRL
+625 
-632 SIEEIERQERQ
+632 S
-643 EKLKKARKYLFDE
+643 
-656 LKDFKVITDELE
+656 
-668 ILDKE
+668 
-673 NKIKYTEYNLYNY
+673 YTELGTDTKTYNTSY
-686 NNAVVQVFESL
+686 
-697 VNKIEFN
+697 
-704 NTEEE
+704 EEE
-709 ERGKKIVKNVYL
+709 KV
-721 FSDKTSIK
+721 
-729 ENLEALDELILDNKK
+729 
-744 YKEEKIEAP
+744 EAP
-753 DDSYTELGTDSKTY
+753 DDSYTELGTDSTTY
-767 NTSYEEEKI
+767 NTYEEEKI
-776 EAPDNS
+776 
-782 HTELESDST
+782 
-791 TYNTSYEEEEK
+791 
-802 VEAPDIDRILK
+802 EAPDIDRILK
-813 NIDLYEIVKTNEI
+813 NIDLYEIVKTNKI
-826 FDILPDFTIYNQDGT
+826 FDILPHFTIYNQDGT

-847 TQEINHSEASYYVK
+847 TEEINHSEASDYVK
-861 DSKGEEYWDNMNFKD
+861 DSKGEEFWDNMNFKD
-876 IKEWSAIETLIVVC
+876 IKEWSEIETLIVVC

-898 EDYAEKTIKNFLKN
+898 QDYAEKTIKNFLKN
-912 NLDIAKALDNDKTL
+912 NLDIAKALDDKTL
-926 ISNEEEIKLDKTED
+926 ISNDKEEIKLNKRED
-940 KEIDF
+940 KEIDFN